1 MKKRIASV
9 LVALVMVLSL
19 VPKTSWAWTSTVT
32 TLEQL
37 KSAMSELSYNNTIE
51 IVVSGTIEISE
62 TLNIRPTRT
71 TNGSMAWYEY
81 YNQRVVISGADANSK
96 LVRAEGFK
104 GSLFNLTGEQ
114 GYSGAG
120 GSDHPAYAAL
130 TLKDITVD
138 GGGDKTV
145 ATDPAIYLSRYSTLT
160 LDDGAVLRNCKS
172 QHYDGGAAGLYTSTS
187 EFVMNGTARM
197 EDNEADY
204 GGGVYIGNILASF
217 TMNGGTIANNTATK
231 YGGGVYCE
239 ASKRYGSEDT
249 AKINLNGGT
258 ITGNAAG
265 IAGGGVYFGG
275 MTTCKVAG
283 TVNITGNTQGD
294 DKAASNLHV
303 AASAEDQAVLAGNVS
318 SDSRI
323 GLNADLIPAYRIV
336 RGSSDTNVFT
346 SDRTNCAVT
355 KNGSVSFNLD
365 LLANEEHTHCVCLQN
380 QNYGPYHDHDK
391 DTKWVGIS
399 SLKSVKSYGCY
410 YLLND
415 VTTTDEGWGSD
426 LDDVR
431 ICLNGH
437 NIILENGYY
446 RPYIHVTNY
455 HTLTITDCAQEAG
468 QITRKDTADPKGTCI
483 VEIDAGCKFNMFG
496 GEITGLD
503 SSENSAPY
511 PTAVSNRGTFNL
523 CGGKITGNKS
533 HAVYNENA
541 TMNLYGGEISG
552 NDTTYT
558 DASAGAAVVL
568 VSGSTLNMSGGTIK
582 NNISNTL
589 GGGVYVKGIQSR
601 SSTMNFS
608 GGEISGNRVN
618 STNDDLGF
626 DGGGGVYVDLYATLD
641 LSGTARI
648 SGNYACAVDY
658 KESATFGGGFGGG
671 VYVAGT
677 FDMRGGEICDNFA
690 GLANYKNKYGNDDRR
705 GGDGGGV
712 YLYSKSS
719 FSMSGGSIQDNTVDD
734 RGGGVFVR
742 GYDHT
747 ITLSGRS
754 IIQNNVDKDNQDNNL
769 YLENSSQQVSAR
781 RLSSGADIGISSGR
795 TLASGQTVQIS
806 NDACTGSIQYVS
818 ADRAGY
824 ETYLNSEGLI
834 YLRLKTYQVSVTLP
848 NGLTYKNGG
857 RLTQDCLDLTP
868 ITISVTD
875 PDNYYIPDGYSV
887 TLNGITAAKVDSY
900 TIRVTGTATADT
912 AMTLTA
918 PTEKTAQTQPPTGL
932 TVTHPQSRTGY
943 GRINGT
949 NSSMEY
955 RPVGGTRWSQCGSAF
970 TSALAGTYE
979 VRYAAT
985 ETRKPSPSTT
995 VTLNQYL
1002 ETIPVPTVYGPF
1014 TYNGDWQYGLLPGE
1028 VYGYELVGSGYSAC
1042 RVGTYTVTVRP
1053 AAGFKWSDGTTGEK
1067 KLQWEIVKRTPTAG
1081 DFTFTA
1087 PENLE
1092 YDGTAKEAA
1101 VRWSTGGDRTMG
1113 MGYWPDNTFTVI
1125 YKQNGKVVAAPT
1137 DMGTYQVYVTVPGNE
1152 DINAVSELTDP
1163 SWTFT
1168 ITHTGNHQWGD
1179 WQHDDTQHWRSCA
1192 VPGCQVKGSLGSHD
1206 GTATCTERA
1215 TCSICGA
1222 AYGTKDPNH
1231 HDLTHHDGTAAT
1243 CTQPGSLEYWQCSDC
1258 HKLFADAAAAQPI
1271 TDTVIPATHH
1281 ANAQRTAGDPATC
1294 TQDGYAA
1301 YWYCPDCASYFADA
1315 DGKLDESETYTGPE
1329 DFYQEAMGHSF
1340 THYVYDNN
1348 ATYDDDGTE
1357 TAQCDH
1363 GCGLTDTRTKVGSKL
1378 IDEAA
1383 PAVEGVTDGGT
1394 YCLTAEI
1401 TVTDPN
1407 LESVTL
1413 NGQPVELVD
1422 GKLTVSAAEG
1432 VQTLTA
1438 TDRFGNTVTVTFT
1451 VNAQHTEGEGKITT
1465 PATTEREGVKT
1476 YACTVCGQVLRT
1488 ESVAKLPAP
1497 AEPTT
1502 PAVPTGDT
1510 GDTGLWMGLAALC
1523 GMSLA
1528 ALLRTGKRKEQ

>member
-120 GSDHPAYAAL
+120 GSNHPAYAAL

-160 LDDGAVLRNCKS
+160 LDDGAVLHNCKS

-258 ITGNAAG
+258 ITGNTAG

-294 DKAASNLHV
+294 DKTASNLHV

-355 KNGSVSFNLD
+355 KNGSVNFNLD

-380 QNYGPYHDHDK
+380 QSYGPYHDHDQ

-455 HTLTITDCAQEAG
+455 HTLTITDCAEEAG

-483 VEIDAGCKFNMFG
+483 IEIDAGCKFNMFG

-511 PTAVSNRGTFNL
+511 PAAVFNRGTFNL

-568 VSGSTLNMSGGTIK
+568 VSGSTLNMT
-582 NNISNTL
+582 
-589 GGGVYVKGIQSR
+589 
-601 SSTMNFS
+601 
-608 GGEISGNRVN
+608 
-618 STNDDLGF
+618 
-626 DGGGGVYVDLYATLD
+626 
-641 LSGTARI
+641 
-648 SGNYACAVDY
+648 
-658 KESATFGGGFGGG
+658 
-671 VYVAGT
+671 
-677 FDMRGGEICDNFA
+677 
-690 GLANYKNKYGNDDRR
+690 
-705 GGDGGGV
+705 
-712 YLYSKSS
+712 
-719 FSMSGGSIQDNTVDD
+719 GGSIQDNTVDD
-734 RGGGVFVR
+734 RGGGVFAR

-806 NDACTGSIQYVS
+806 SDTCTGSIQYVS

-918 PTEKTAQTQPPTGL
+918 PTEKTAQTQPPMGL

-1002 ETIPVPTVYGPF
+1002 EAIPVPTVYGPF
-1014 TYNGDWQYGLLPGE
+1014 TYNGNWQYGLLPGK
-1028 VYGYELVGSGYSAC
+1028 VYGYELVGSGYRAC

-1087 PENLE
+1087 PKNLE
-1092 YDGTAKEAA
+1092 YDGTAKEAT
-1101 VRWSTGGDRTMG
+1101 VLWSTGSNWTMG

-1168 ITHTGNHQWGD
+1168 ITHTGNHRWGD

-1222 AYGTKDPNH
+1222 TYGTTDPNH

-1281 ANAQRTAGDPATC
+1281 ANARRTAGDPATC
-1294 TQDGYAA
+1294 TQDGCAA

-1315 DGKLDESETYTGPE
+1315 DGKLDESKTYTGPE

-1378 IDEAA
+1378 IDKAA

-1413 NGQPVELVD
+1413 NGQRVELVD

>member
-138 GGGDKTV
+138 GGGDKTA
-145 ATDPAIYLSRYSTLT
+145 ATDPAIYVSRYGTLT

-172 QHYDGGAAGLYTSTS
+172 QYYDGGAAGLYTSTS

-239 ASKRYGSEDT
+239 ASKQYGSEDT

-258 ITGNAAG
+258 ITGNTAG

-346 SDRTNCAVT
+346 SDRANCAVT

-365 LLANEEHTHCVCLQN
+365 LLANEEHTHCACLQN
-380 QNYGPYHDHDK
+380 QSYGPYHDHDQ

-415 VTTTDEGWGSD
+415 VTTTDEGWGSN

-455 HTLTITDCAQEAG
+455 HTLTITDCAEEAG
-468 QITRKDTADPKGTCI
+468 QITRKDTADPKGACI

-511 PTAVSNRGTFNL
+511 PAAVFNRGTFNL

-589 GGGVYVKGIQSR
+589 GGGVYVKGLQSR

-719 FSMSGGSIQDNTVDD
+719 FSMSDGSIQDNTVDD

-754 IIQNNVDKDNQDNNL
+754 IIQNNVDKDDQDNNL

-806 NDACTGSIQYVS
+806 SDACTGSIQYVS
-818 ADRAGY
+818 ADRTGY

-955 RPVGGTRWSQCGSAF
+955 RPVGSTSWSQCGSAF

-1002 ETIPVPTVYGPF
+1002 EAIPVPTVYGPF
-1014 TYNGDWQYGLLPGE
+1014 TYNGNWQYGLLPGE

-1092 YDGTAKEAA
+1092 YDGTAKEAT

-1152 DINAVSELTDP
+1152 DITAVSELTDP

-1168 ITHTGNHQWGD
+1168 ITHTGNHKWGD

-1192 VPGCQVKGSLGSHD
+1192 VPGCQVKDSLGSHD
-1206 GTATCTERA
+1206 GTATCTKRA

-1222 AYGTKDPNH
+1222 TYGTTDPNH

-1281 ANAQRTAGDPATC
+1281 ANARRTAGDPATC
-1294 TQDGYAA
+1294 TQDGCAA
-1301 YWYCPDCASYFADA
+1301 YWYCPDCGSYFADA
-1315 DGKLDESETYTGPE
+1315 DGKLDESKTYTGPA

-1378 IDEAA
+1378 IDKAA

-1413 NGQPVELVD
+1413 NGQPVELLD

-1497 AEPTT
+1497 IEPTT

>member
-37 KSAMSELSYNNTIE
+37 KSAISELSYNNTIE

-81 YNQRVVISGADANSK
+81 YSQRVVISGADANSK

-104 GSLFNLTGEQ
+104 GSLFNLMGEQ

-138 GGGDKTV
+138 GGGDKTA
-145 ATDPAIYLSRYSTLT
+145 ATNPAIYVSRYGTLT

-172 QHYDGGAAGLYTSTS
+172 QYYAGGAVGLFAGTS

-204 GGGVYIGNILASF
+204 GGGVYVANILAAF

-231 YGGGVYCE
+231 YGGVYCE
-239 ASKRYGSEDT
+239 ANKQYGSEDT

-258 ITGNAAG
+258 ITGNTAG

-346 SDRTNCAVT
+346 SDRANCAVT

-365 LLANEEHTHCVCLQN
+365 LLANEEHIHCVCLQN
-380 QNYGPYHDHDK
+380 QSYGPYHDHDQ

-415 VTTTDEGWGSD
+415 VTTNDEGWGSD

-455 HTLTITDCAQEAG
+455 HTLTITDCAEEAG
-468 QITRKDTADPKGTCI
+468 QITRKDTADPKGTRI
-483 VEIDAGCKFNMFG
+483 IEIDAGCKFNMFG

-523 CGGKITGNKS
+523 CGGKITGS
-533 HAVYNENA
+533 
-541 TMNLYGGEISG
+541 
-552 NDTTYT
+552 
-558 DASAGAAVVL
+558 
-568 VSGSTLNMSGGTIK
+568 
-582 NNISNTL
+582 
-589 GGGVYVKGIQSR
+589 
-601 SSTMNFS
+601 
-608 GGEISGNRVN
+608 RVN

-626 DGGGGVYVDLYATLD
+626 DGGGV
-641 LSGTARI
+641 
-648 SGNYACAVDY
+648 
-658 KESATFGGGFGGG
+658 
-671 VYVAGT
+671 
-677 FDMRGGEICDNFA
+677 FA
-690 GLANYKNKYGNDDRR
+690 
-705 GGDGGGV
+705 
-712 YLYSKSS
+712 
-719 FSMSGGSIQDNTVDD
+719 
-734 RGGGVFVR
+734 R

-806 NDACTGSIQYVS
+806 SDACTGSIQYVS

-857 RLTQDCLDLTP
+857 QLTQDCLDLTP

-955 RPVGGTRWSQCGSAF
+955 RPVGGTSWSQCGSAF

-985 ETRKPSPSTT
+985 EPRKPSPSTT

-1002 ETIPVPTVYGPF
+1002 EAIPVPTVYGPF
-1014 TYNGDWQYGLLPGE
+1014 TYNGNWQYGLLPGE
-1028 VYGYELVGSGYSAC
+1028 VYGYELVGSGYRAC

-1087 PENLE
+1087 PESLE
-1092 YDGTAKEAA
+1092 YDGTAKEAT
-1101 VRWSTGGDRTMG
+1101 VRWSTGVDRTMG

-1125 YKQNGKVVAAPT
+1125 YEQNGKVVAAPT

-1192 VPGCQVKGSLGSHD
+1192 VPGCQVKDSLGSHD

-1222 AYGTKDPNH
+1222 AYGTTDPNH
-1231 HDLTHHDGTAAT
+1231 HGLTHHDGTAAT

-1301 YWYCPDCASYFADA
+1301 YWYCPDCGSYFADA

-1383 PAVEGVTDGGT
+1383 PAVEGV
-1394 YCLTAEI
+1394 
-1401 TVTDPN
+1401 
-1407 LESVTL
+1407 
-1413 NGQPVELVD
+1413 
-1422 GKLTVSAAEG
+1422 
-1432 VQTLTA
+1432 
-1438 TDRFGNTVTVTFT
+1438 
-1451 VNAQHTEGEGKITT
+1451 
-1465 PATTEREGVKT
+1465 KT

-1497 AEPTT
+1497 TEPTT
-1502 PAVPTGDT
+1502 SAVPTGDT

-1528 ALLRTGKRKEQ
+1528 ALLRTGKRKQQ

>member
-96 LVRAEGFK
+96 LVCAEGFK
-104 GSLFNLTGEQ
+104 GSLFNLMGEQ

-138 GGGDKTV
+138 GGGDKTA
-145 ATDPAIYLSRYSTLT
+145 ATNPAIYVSRYGTLT

-172 QHYDGGAAGLYTSTS
+172 QYYAGGAVGLFAGTS

-204 GGGVYIGNILASF
+204 GGGVYVANILAAF

-231 YGGGVYCE
+231 YGGVYCE
-239 ASKRYGSEDT
+239 ANKQYGSEDT

-258 ITGNAAG
+258 ITGNTAG

-336 RGSSDTNVFT
+336 QGSSDTNVFT
-346 SDRTNCAVT
+346 SDRANCAVT

-365 LLANEEHTHCVCLQN
+365 LLANEEHIHCVCLQN
-380 QNYGPYHDHDK
+380 QSYGPYHDHDK

-426 LDDVR
+426 LDDVQ

-455 HTLTITDCAQEAG
+455 HTLTITDCAEEAG
-468 QITRKDTADPKGTCI
+468 QITRKDTADPKGTRI
-483 VEIDAGCKFNMFG
+483 IEIDAGCKFNMFG

-511 PTAVSNRGTFNL
+511 PAAVFNRGTFNL
-523 CGGKITGNKS
+523 CGGKITGS
-533 HAVYNENA
+533 
-541 TMNLYGGEISG
+541 
-552 NDTTYT
+552 
-558 DASAGAAVVL
+558 
-568 VSGSTLNMSGGTIK
+568 
-582 NNISNTL
+582 
-589 GGGVYVKGIQSR
+589 
-601 SSTMNFS
+601 
-608 GGEISGNRVN
+608 RVN

-626 DGGGGVYVDLYATLD
+626 DGGV
-641 LSGTARI
+641 
-648 SGNYACAVDY
+648 
-658 KESATFGGGFGGG
+658 
-671 VYVAGT
+671 
-677 FDMRGGEICDNFA
+677 FA
-690 GLANYKNKYGNDDRR
+690 
-705 GGDGGGV
+705 
-712 YLYSKSS
+712 
-719 FSMSGGSIQDNTVDD
+719 
-734 RGGGVFVR
+734 R

-806 NDACTGSIQYVS
+806 SDACTGSIQYVS

-857 RLTQDCLDLTP
+857 QLTQDCLDLTP

-955 RPVGGTRWSQCGSAF
+955 RPVGGTSWSQCGSAF

-1002 ETIPVPTVYGPF
+1002 EAIPVPTVYGPF
-1014 TYNGDWQYGLLPGE
+1014 TYNGNWQYGLLPGE
-1028 VYGYELVGSGYSAC
+1028 VYGYELVGSGYRAC

-1087 PENLE
+1087 PESLE
-1092 YDGTAKEAA
+1092 YDGTAKEAT
-1101 VRWSTGGDRTMG
+1101 VRWSTGVDRTMG

-1125 YKQNGKVVAAPT
+1125 YEQNGKVVAAPT

-1192 VPGCQVKGSLGSHD
+1192 VPGCQVKDSLGSHD

-1222 AYGTKDPNH
+1222 AYGTTDPNH
-1231 HDLTHHDGTAAT
+1231 HGLTHHDGTAAT

-1301 YWYCPDCASYFADA
+1301 YWYCPDCGSYFADA

-1383 PAVEGVTDGGT
+1383 PAVEGV
-1394 YCLTAEI
+1394 
-1401 TVTDPN
+1401 
-1407 LESVTL
+1407 
-1413 NGQPVELVD
+1413 
-1422 GKLTVSAAEG
+1422 
-1432 VQTLTA
+1432 
-1438 TDRFGNTVTVTFT
+1438 
-1451 VNAQHTEGEGKITT
+1451 
-1465 PATTEREGVKT
+1465 KT

-1497 AEPTT
+1497 TEPTT
-1502 PAVPTGDT
+1502 SAVPTGDT

>member
-81 YNQRVVISGADANSK
+81 YSQRVVISGADANSK

-104 GSLFNLTGEQ
+104 GSLFNLMGEQ

-138 GGGDKTV
+138 GGGDKTA
-145 ATDPAIYLSRYSTLT
+145 ATNPAIYVSRYGTLT

-172 QHYDGGAAGLYTSTS
+172 QYYAGGAVGLFAGTS

-204 GGGVYIGNILASF
+204 GGGVYVANILAAF

-231 YGGGVYCE
+231 YGGVYCE
-239 ASKRYGSEDT
+239 ANKQYGSEDT

-258 ITGNAAG
+258 ITGNTAG

-336 RGSSDTNVFT
+336 QGSSDTNVFT
-346 SDRTNCAVT
+346 SDRANCAVT

-365 LLANEEHTHCVCLQN
+365 LLANEEHIHCVCLQN
-380 QNYGPYHDHDK
+380 QSYDPYHDHDQ
-391 DTKWVGIS
+391 DTKRVGIS

-415 VTTTDEGWGSD
+415 VTTNDEGWGSD

-455 HTLTITDCAQEAG
+455 HTLTITDCAEEAG
-468 QITRKDTADPKGTCI
+468 QITRKDTADPKGTRI
-483 VEIDAGCKFNMFG
+483 IEIDAGCKFNMFG

-523 CGGKITGNKS
+523 CGGKITGS
-533 HAVYNENA
+533 
-541 TMNLYGGEISG
+541 
-552 NDTTYT
+552 
-558 DASAGAAVVL
+558 
-568 VSGSTLNMSGGTIK
+568 
-582 NNISNTL
+582 
-589 GGGVYVKGIQSR
+589 
-601 SSTMNFS
+601 
-608 GGEISGNRVN
+608 RVN

-626 DGGGGVYVDLYATLD
+626 DGGGV
-641 LSGTARI
+641 
-648 SGNYACAVDY
+648 
-658 KESATFGGGFGGG
+658 
-671 VYVAGT
+671 
-677 FDMRGGEICDNFA
+677 FA
-690 GLANYKNKYGNDDRR
+690 
-705 GGDGGGV
+705 
-712 YLYSKSS
+712 
-719 FSMSGGSIQDNTVDD
+719 
-734 RGGGVFVR
+734 R

-806 NDACTGSIQYVS
+806 SDACTGSIQYVS

-857 RLTQDCLDLTP
+857 QLTQDCLDLTP

-955 RPVGGTRWSQCGSAF
+955 RPVGGTSWSQCGSAF

-985 ETRKPSPSTT
+985 EPRKPSPSTT

-1002 ETIPVPTVYGPF
+1002 EAIPVPTVYGPF
-1014 TYNGDWQYGLLPGE
+1014 TYNGNWQYGLLPGE
-1028 VYGYELVGSGYSAC
+1028 VYGYELVGSGYRAC

-1087 PENLE
+1087 PESLE
-1092 YDGTAKEAA
+1092 YDGTAKEAT
-1101 VRWSTGGDRTMG
+1101 VRWSTGVDRTMG

-1125 YKQNGKVVAAPT
+1125 YEQNGKVVAAPT

-1192 VPGCQVKGSLGSHD
+1192 VPGCQVKDSLGSHD

-1222 AYGTKDPNH
+1222 AYGTTDPNH
-1231 HDLTHHDGTAAT
+1231 HGLTHHDGTAAT

-1301 YWYCPDCASYFADA
+1301 YWYCPDCGSYFADA

-1383 PAVEGVTDGGT
+1383 PAVEGV
-1394 YCLTAEI
+1394 
-1401 TVTDPN
+1401 
-1407 LESVTL
+1407 
-1413 NGQPVELVD
+1413 
-1422 GKLTVSAAEG
+1422 
-1432 VQTLTA
+1432 
-1438 TDRFGNTVTVTFT
+1438 
-1451 VNAQHTEGEGKITT
+1451 
-1465 PATTEREGVKT
+1465 KT

-1497 AEPTT
+1497 TEPTT
-1502 PAVPTGDT
+1502 SAVPTGDT

>member
-104 GSLFNLTGEQ
+104 GSLFNLMGEQ

-138 GGGDKTV
+138 GGGDKTT

-239 ASKRYGSEDT
+239 ANKQYGSNDT

-258 ITGNAAG
+258 ITGNTAG

-355 KNGSVSFNLD
+355 KNGSVNFNLD

-380 QNYGPYHDHDK
+380 QSYGPYHDHDE

-455 HTLTITDCAQEAG
+455 HTLTITDCAEEAG

-483 VEIDAGCKFNMFG
+483 IEIDAGCKFNMFG

-511 PTAVSNRGTFNL
+511 PAAVFNRGTFNL

-541 TMNLYGGEISG
+541 TMNLYGGEISR

-568 VSGSTLNMSGGTIK
+568 VSGSTLNMTGGTIK
-582 NNISNTL
+582 DNISNTL
-589 GGGVYVKGIQSR
+589 GGGVYVKGLQSR

-806 NDACTGSIQYVS
+806 SDACTGSIQYVS

-1002 ETIPVPTVYGPF
+1002 EAIPVPTVYGPF
-1014 TYNGDWQYGLLPGE
+1014 TYNGNWQYGLLPGE
-1028 VYGYELVGSGYSAC
+1028 VYGYELVGNGYRAC

-1067 KLQWEIVKRTPTAG
+1067 KLRWEIVKRTPAAG
-1081 DFTFTA
+1081 DFTFIA

-1101 VRWSTGGDRTMG
+1101 VRWSTGGDRAMG

-1192 VPGCQVKGSLGSHD
+1192 VPGCQVKDSLGSHD

-1222 AYGTKDPNH
+1222 TYGTKDPNH

-1271 TDTVIPATHH
+1271 TDTIIPATHH

-1294 TQDGYAA
+1294 TQDGCAA
-1301 YWYCPDCASYFADA
+1301 YWYCPDCGSYFADA
-1315 DGKLDESETYTGPE
+1315 DGKLDESKTYTGPE

-1438 TDRFGNTVTVTFT
+1438 TDRFGNTVTVTFA

-1497 AEPTT
+1497 AEPTA

>member
-37 KSAMSELSYNNTIE
+37 KSAISELSYNNTIE

-104 GSLFNLTGEQ
+104 GSLFNLMGEQ

-138 GGGDKTV
+138 GGGDKTA
-145 ATDPAIYLSRYSTLT
+145 ATNPAIYVSRYGTLT

-172 QHYDGGAAGLYTSTS
+172 QYYAGGAVGLFAGTS

-204 GGGVYIGNILASF
+204 GGGVYVANILAAF

-231 YGGGVYCE
+231 YGGVYCE
-239 ASKRYGSEDT
+239 ANKQYGSEDT

-258 ITGNAAG
+258 ITGNTAG

-336 RGSSDTNVFT
+336 QGSSDTNVFT
-346 SDRTNCAVT
+346 SDRANCAVT

-365 LLANEEHTHCVCLQN
+365 LLANEEHIHCVCLQN
-380 QNYGPYHDHDK
+380 QSYGPYHDHDK

-415 VTTTDEGWGSD
+415 VTTNDEGWGSD

-455 HTLTITDCAQEAG
+455 HTLTITDCAEEAG
-468 QITRKDTADPKGTCI
+468 QITRKDTADPKGTRI
-483 VEIDAGCKFNMFG
+483 IEIDAGCKFNMFG

-523 CGGKITGNKS
+523 CGGKITGS
-533 HAVYNENA
+533 
-541 TMNLYGGEISG
+541 
-552 NDTTYT
+552 
-558 DASAGAAVVL
+558 
-568 VSGSTLNMSGGTIK
+568 
-582 NNISNTL
+582 
-589 GGGVYVKGIQSR
+589 
-601 SSTMNFS
+601 
-608 GGEISGNRVN
+608 RVN

-626 DGGGGVYVDLYATLD
+626 DGGGV
-641 LSGTARI
+641 
-648 SGNYACAVDY
+648 
-658 KESATFGGGFGGG
+658 
-671 VYVAGT
+671 
-677 FDMRGGEICDNFA
+677 FA
-690 GLANYKNKYGNDDRR
+690 
-705 GGDGGGV
+705 
-712 YLYSKSS
+712 
-719 FSMSGGSIQDNTVDD
+719 
-734 RGGGVFVR
+734 R

-806 NDACTGSIQYVS
+806 SDACTGSIQYVS

-857 RLTQDCLDLTP
+857 QLTQDCLDLTP

-955 RPVGGTRWSQCGSAF
+955 RPVGGTSWSQCGSAF

-985 ETRKPSPSTT
+985 EPRKPSPSTT

-1002 ETIPVPTVYGPF
+1002 EAIPVPTVYGPF
-1014 TYNGDWQYGLLPGE
+1014 TYNGNWQYGLLPGE
-1028 VYGYELVGSGYSAC
+1028 VYGYELVGSGYRAC

-1087 PENLE
+1087 PESLE
-1092 YDGTAKEAA
+1092 YDGTAKEAT
-1101 VRWSTGGDRTMG
+1101 VRWSTGVDRTMG

-1125 YKQNGKVVAAPT
+1125 YEQNGKVVAAPT

-1192 VPGCQVKGSLGSHD
+1192 VPGCQVKDSLGSHD

-1222 AYGTKDPNH
+1222 AYGTTDPNH
-1231 HDLTHHDGTAAT
+1231 HGLTHHDGTAAT

-1294 TQDGYAA
+1294 TQDGCAA
-1301 YWYCPDCASYFADA
+1301 YWHCPDCGSYFADA
-1315 DGKLDESETYTGPE
+1315 DGKLDESETYTGQE

-1488 ESVAKLPAP
+1488 ESVTKLPAP

>member
-37 KSAMSELSYNNTIE
+37 KSAISELSYNNTIE

-81 YNQRVVISGADANSK
+81 YSQRVVISGADANSK

-104 GSLFNLTGEQ
+104 GSLFNLMGEQ

-138 GGGDKTV
+138 GGGDKTA
-145 ATDPAIYLSRYSTLT
+145 ATNPAIYVSRYGTLT

-172 QHYDGGAAGLYTSTS
+172 QYYAGGAVGLFAGTS

-204 GGGVYIGNILASF
+204 GGGVYVANILAAF

-231 YGGGVYCE
+231 YGGVYCE
-239 ASKRYGSEDT
+239 ANKQYGSEDT

-258 ITGNAAG
+258 ITGNTAG

-336 RGSSDTNVFT
+336 QGSSDTNVFT
-346 SDRTNCAVT
+346 SDRANCAVT

-365 LLANEEHTHCVCLQN
+365 LLANEKHIHCVCLQN
-380 QNYGPYHDHDK
+380 QSYGPYHDHDQ

-415 VTTTDEGWGSD
+415 ITTNDEGWGSD

-455 HTLTITDCAQEAG
+455 HTLTITDCAEEAG
-468 QITRKDTADPKGTCI
+468 QITRKDTADPKGTRI
-483 VEIDAGCKFNMFG
+483 IEIDAGCKFNMFG

-523 CGGKITGNKS
+523 CGGEITGS
-533 HAVYNENA
+533 
-541 TMNLYGGEISG
+541 
-552 NDTTYT
+552 
-558 DASAGAAVVL
+558 
-568 VSGSTLNMSGGTIK
+568 
-582 NNISNTL
+582 
-589 GGGVYVKGIQSR
+589 
-601 SSTMNFS
+601 
-608 GGEISGNRVN
+608 RVN

-626 DGGGGVYVDLYATLD
+626 DGGGV
-641 LSGTARI
+641 
-648 SGNYACAVDY
+648 
-658 KESATFGGGFGGG
+658 
-671 VYVAGT
+671 
-677 FDMRGGEICDNFA
+677 FA
-690 GLANYKNKYGNDDRR
+690 
-705 GGDGGGV
+705 
-712 YLYSKSS
+712 
-719 FSMSGGSIQDNTVDD
+719 
-734 RGGGVFVR
+734 R

-806 NDACTGSIQYVS
+806 SDACTGSIQYVS

-857 RLTQDCLDLTP
+857 QLTQDCLDLTP

-955 RPVGGTRWSQCGSAF
+955 RPVGGTSWSQCGSAF

-1002 ETIPVPTVYGPF
+1002 EAIPVPTVYGPF
-1014 TYNGDWQYGLLPGE
+1014 TYNGNWQYGLLPGE
-1028 VYGYELVGSGYSAC
+1028 VYGYELVGSGYRAC

-1087 PENLE
+1087 PESLE
-1092 YDGTAKEAA
+1092 YDGTAKEAT
-1101 VRWSTGGDRTMG
+1101 VRWSTGVDRTMG

-1125 YKQNGKVVAAPT
+1125 YEQNGKVVAAPT

-1179 WQHDDTQHWRSCA
+1179 WQHDDTQHWRSCS
-1192 VPGCQVKGSLGSHD
+1192 VPGCQVKDSLGSHD

-1222 AYGTKDPNH
+1222 AYGTTDPNH
-1231 HDLTHHDGTAAT
+1231 HGLTHHDGTAAT

-1271 TDTVIPATHH
+1271 TDTVIPASHH

-1294 TQDGYAA
+1294 TQDGCAA
-1301 YWYCPDCASYFADA
+1301 YWHCPDCGSYFADA

-1383 PAVEGVTDGGT
+1383 PTVEGVTDGGT

-1488 ESVAKLPAP
+1488 ESVTKLPAP

>member
-104 GSLFNLTGEQ
+104 GSLFNLMGEQ

-138 GGGDKTV
+138 GGDKTA
-145 ATDPAIYLSRYSTLT
+145 ATNPAIYVSRYGTLT

-172 QHYDGGAAGLYTSTS
+172 QYYAGGAVGLFAGTS

-204 GGGVYIGNILASF
+204 GGGVYVANILAAF

-239 ASKRYGSEDT
+239 ANKQYGSEDT

-258 ITGNAAG
+258 ITGNTAG

-336 RGSSDTNVFT
+336 QGSSDTNVFT
-346 SDRTNCAVT
+346 SDRANCAVT

-365 LLANEEHTHCVCLQN
+365 LLANEKHIHCVCLQN
-380 QNYGPYHDHDK
+380 QSYGPYHDHDQ

-415 VTTTDEGWGSD
+415 ITTNDEGWGSD

-455 HTLTITDCAQEAG
+455 HTLTITDCAEEAG
-468 QITRKDTADPKGTCI
+468 QITRKDTADPKGTRI
-483 VEIDAGCKFNMFG
+483 IEIDAGCKFNMFG

-523 CGGKITGNKS
+523 CGGKITGS
-533 HAVYNENA
+533 
-541 TMNLYGGEISG
+541 
-552 NDTTYT
+552 
-558 DASAGAAVVL
+558 
-568 VSGSTLNMSGGTIK
+568 
-582 NNISNTL
+582 
-589 GGGVYVKGIQSR
+589 
-601 SSTMNFS
+601 
-608 GGEISGNRVN
+608 RVN

-626 DGGGGVYVDLYATLD
+626 D
-641 LSGTARI
+641 
-648 SGNYACAVDY
+648 
-658 KESATFGGGFGGG
+658 
-671 VYVAGT
+671 
-677 FDMRGGEICDNFA
+677 
-690 GLANYKNKYGNDDRR
+690 
-705 GGDGGGV
+705 
-712 YLYSKSS
+712 
-719 FSMSGGSIQDNTVDD
+719 
-734 RGGGVFVR
+734 GGGVFVR

-747 ITLSGRS
+747 ITLSGLS

-806 NDACTGSIQYVS
+806 SDACTGSIQYVS

-857 RLTQDCLDLTP
+857 QLTQDCLDLTP

-955 RPVGGTRWSQCGSAF
+955 RPVGGTSWSQCGSAF

-1002 ETIPVPTVYGPF
+1002 EAIPVPTVYGPF
-1014 TYNGDWQYGLLPGE
+1014 TYNGNWQYGLLPGE
-1028 VYGYELVGSGYSAC
+1028 VYGYELVGSGYRAC

-1087 PENLE
+1087 PESLE
-1092 YDGTAKEAA
+1092 YDGTAKEAT
-1101 VRWSTGGDRTMG
+1101 VRWSTGVDRTMG

-1125 YKQNGKVVAAPT
+1125 YEQNGKVVAAPT

-1179 WQHDDTQHWRSCA
+1179 WQHDDTQHWRSCS
-1192 VPGCQVKGSLGSHD
+1192 VPGCQVKDSLGSHD

-1222 AYGTKDPNH
+1222 AYGTTDPNH
-1231 HDLTHHDGTAAT
+1231 HGLTHHDGTAAT

-1294 TQDGYAA
+1294 TQDGCAA
-1301 YWYCPDCASYFADA
+1301 YWHCPDCGSYFADA

-1422 GKLTVSAAEG
+1422 GKLTVSVAEG

-1451 VNAQHTEGEGKITT
+1451 VNAQHTEGEVKITT

-1488 ESVAKLPAP
+1488 ESVTKLPAP

-1502 PAVPTGDT
+1502 PAVPT

>member
-81 YNQRVVISGADANSK
+81 YSQRVVISGADANSK

-104 GSLFNLTGEQ
+104 GSLFNLMGEQ

-138 GGGDKTV
+138 GGDKTA
-145 ATDPAIYLSRYSTLT
+145 ATNPAIYVSRYGTLT

-172 QHYDGGAAGLYTSTS
+172 QYYAGGAVGLFAGTS

-204 GGGVYIGNILASF
+204 GGGVYVANILAAF

-231 YGGGVYCE
+231 YGGVYCE
-239 ASKRYGSEDT
+239 ANKQYGSEDT

-258 ITGNAAG
+258 ITGNTAG

-346 SDRTNCAVT
+346 SDRANCAVT

-365 LLANEEHTHCVCLQN
+365 LLANEEHIHCVCLQN
-380 QNYGPYHDHDK
+380 QSYGPYHDHDQ

-415 VTTTDEGWGSD
+415 VTTNDEGWGSD

-455 HTLTITDCAQEAG
+455 HTLTITDCAEEAG
-468 QITRKDTADPKGTCI
+468 QITRKDTADPKGTRI
-483 VEIDAGCKFNMFG
+483 IEIDAGCKFNMFG

-523 CGGKITGNKS
+523 CGGKITGS
-533 HAVYNENA
+533 
-541 TMNLYGGEISG
+541 
-552 NDTTYT
+552 
-558 DASAGAAVVL
+558 
-568 VSGSTLNMSGGTIK
+568 
-582 NNISNTL
+582 
-589 GGGVYVKGIQSR
+589 
-601 SSTMNFS
+601 
-608 GGEISGNRVN
+608 RVN

-626 DGGGGVYVDLYATLD
+626 D
-641 LSGTARI
+641 
-648 SGNYACAVDY
+648 
-658 KESATFGGGFGGG
+658 
-671 VYVAGT
+671 
-677 FDMRGGEICDNFA
+677 
-690 GLANYKNKYGNDDRR
+690 
-705 GGDGGGV
+705 
-712 YLYSKSS
+712 
-719 FSMSGGSIQDNTVDD
+719 
-734 RGGGVFVR
+734 GGVFVR

-806 NDACTGSIQYVS
+806 SDACTGSIQYVS

-857 RLTQDCLDLTP
+857 QLTQDCLDLTP

-887 TLNGITAAKVDSY
+887 TLNGITATKVDSY

-918 PTEKTAQTQPPTGL
+918 PTEKTVQTQPPTGL
-932 TVTHPQSRTGY
+932 TVTHP
-943 GRINGT
+943 
-949 NSSMEY
+949 
-955 RPVGGTRWSQCGSAF
+955 
-970 TSALAGTYE
+970 
-979 VRYAAT
+979 
-985 ETRKPSPSTT
+985 
-995 VTLNQYL
+995 
-1002 ETIPVPTVYGPF
+1002 
-1014 TYNGDWQYGLLPGE
+1014 
-1028 VYGYELVGSGYSAC
+1028 
-1042 RVGTYTVTVRP
+1042 
-1053 AAGFKWSDGTTGEK
+1053 
-1067 KLQWEIVKRTPTAG
+1067 
-1081 DFTFTA
+1081 
-1087 PENLE
+1087 
-1092 YDGTAKEAA
+1092 
-1101 VRWSTGGDRTMG
+1101 
-1113 MGYWPDNTFTVI
+1113 
-1125 YKQNGKVVAAPT
+1125 
-1137 DMGTYQVYVTVPGNE
+1137 
-1152 DINAVSELTDP
+1152 
-1163 SWTFT
+1163 
-1168 ITHTGNHQWGD
+1168 
-1179 WQHDDTQHWRSCA
+1179 
-1192 VPGCQVKGSLGSHD
+1192 
-1206 GTATCTERA
+1206 
-1215 TCSICGA
+1215 
-1222 AYGTKDPNH
+1222 
-1231 HDLTHHDGTAAT
+1231 
-1243 CTQPGSLEYWQCSDC
+1243 
-1258 HKLFADAAAAQPI
+1258 
-1271 TDTVIPATHH
+1271 
-1281 ANAQRTAGDPATC
+1281 
-1294 TQDGYAA
+1294 
-1301 YWYCPDCASYFADA
+1301 
-1315 DGKLDESETYTGPE
+1315 
-1329 DFYQEAMGHSF
+1329 
-1340 THYVYDNN
+1340 
-1348 ATYDDDGTE
+1348 
-1357 TAQCDH
+1357 
-1363 GCGLTDTRTKVGSKL
+1363 
-1378 IDEAA
+1378 
-1383 PAVEGVTDGGT
+1383 
-1394 YCLTAEI
+1394 
-1401 TVTDPN
+1401 
-1407 LESVTL
+1407 
-1413 NGQPVELVD
+1413 
-1422 GKLTVSAAEG
+1422 
-1432 VQTLTA
+1432 
-1438 TDRFGNTVTVTFT
+1438 
-1451 VNAQHTEGEGKITT
+1451 
-1465 PATTEREGVKT
+1465 
-1476 YACTVCGQVLRT
+1476 
-1488 ESVAKLPAP
+1488 
-1497 AEPTT
+1497 
-1502 PAVPTGDT
+1502 
-1510 GDTGLWMGLAALC
+1510 
-1523 GMSLA
+1523 
-1528 ALLRTGKRKEQ
+1528 

>member
-37 KSAMSELSYNNTIE
+37 KSAISELSYNNTIE

-81 YNQRVVISGADANSK
+81 YSQRVVISGADANSK

-104 GSLFNLTGEQ
+104 GSLFNLMGEQ

-138 GGGDKTV
+138 GGDKTA
-145 ATDPAIYLSRYSTLT
+145 ATNPAIYVSRYGTLT

-172 QHYDGGAAGLYTSTS
+172 QYYAGGAVGLFAGTS

-204 GGGVYIGNILASF
+204 GGGVYVANILAAF

-239 ASKRYGSEDT
+239 ANKQYGSEDT

-258 ITGNAAG
+258 ITGNTAG

-336 RGSSDTNVFT
+336 QGSSDTNVFT
-346 SDRTNCAVT
+346 SDRANCAVT

-365 LLANEEHTHCVCLQN
+365 LLANEKHIHCVCLQN
-380 QNYGPYHDHDK
+380 QSYGPYHDHDQ

-415 VTTTDEGWGSD
+415 ITTNDEGWGSD

-455 HTLTITDCAQEAG
+455 HTLTITDCAEEAG
-468 QITRKDTADPKGTCI
+468 QITRKDTADPKGTRI
-483 VEIDAGCKFNMFG
+483 IEIDAGCKFNMFG

-523 CGGKITGNKS
+523 CGGKITGS
-533 HAVYNENA
+533 
-541 TMNLYGGEISG
+541 
-552 NDTTYT
+552 
-558 DASAGAAVVL
+558 
-568 VSGSTLNMSGGTIK
+568 
-582 NNISNTL
+582 
-589 GGGVYVKGIQSR
+589 
-601 SSTMNFS
+601 
-608 GGEISGNRVN
+608 RVN

-626 DGGGGVYVDLYATLD
+626 DGGGV
-641 LSGTARI
+641 
-648 SGNYACAVDY
+648 
-658 KESATFGGGFGGG
+658 
-671 VYVAGT
+671 
-677 FDMRGGEICDNFA
+677 FA
-690 GLANYKNKYGNDDRR
+690 
-705 GGDGGGV
+705 
-712 YLYSKSS
+712 
-719 FSMSGGSIQDNTVDD
+719 
-734 RGGGVFVR
+734 R

-806 NDACTGSIQYVS
+806 SDACTGSIQYVS

-857 RLTQDCLDLTP
+857 QLTQDCLDLTP

-918 PTEKTAQTQPPTGL
+918 PTEKTVQTQPPTGL
-932 TVTHPQSRTGY
+932 TVTHP
-943 GRINGT
+943 
-949 NSSMEY
+949 
-955 RPVGGTRWSQCGSAF
+955 
-970 TSALAGTYE
+970 
-979 VRYAAT
+979 
-985 ETRKPSPSTT
+985 
-995 VTLNQYL
+995 
-1002 ETIPVPTVYGPF
+1002 
-1014 TYNGDWQYGLLPGE
+1014 
-1028 VYGYELVGSGYSAC
+1028 
-1042 RVGTYTVTVRP
+1042 
-1053 AAGFKWSDGTTGEK
+1053 
-1067 KLQWEIVKRTPTAG
+1067 
-1081 DFTFTA
+1081 
-1087 PENLE
+1087 
-1092 YDGTAKEAA
+1092 
-1101 VRWSTGGDRTMG
+1101 
-1113 MGYWPDNTFTVI
+1113 
-1125 YKQNGKVVAAPT
+1125 
-1137 DMGTYQVYVTVPGNE
+1137 
-1152 DINAVSELTDP
+1152 
-1163 SWTFT
+1163 
-1168 ITHTGNHQWGD
+1168 
-1179 WQHDDTQHWRSCA
+1179 
-1192 VPGCQVKGSLGSHD
+1192 
-1206 GTATCTERA
+1206 
-1215 TCSICGA
+1215 
-1222 AYGTKDPNH
+1222 
-1231 HDLTHHDGTAAT
+1231 
-1243 CTQPGSLEYWQCSDC
+1243 
-1258 HKLFADAAAAQPI
+1258 
-1271 TDTVIPATHH
+1271 
-1281 ANAQRTAGDPATC
+1281 
-1294 TQDGYAA
+1294 
-1301 YWYCPDCASYFADA
+1301 
-1315 DGKLDESETYTGPE
+1315 
-1329 DFYQEAMGHSF
+1329 
-1340 THYVYDNN
+1340 
-1348 ATYDDDGTE
+1348 
-1357 TAQCDH
+1357 
-1363 GCGLTDTRTKVGSKL
+1363 
-1378 IDEAA
+1378 
-1383 PAVEGVTDGGT
+1383 
-1394 YCLTAEI
+1394 
-1401 TVTDPN
+1401 
-1407 LESVTL
+1407 
-1413 NGQPVELVD
+1413 
-1422 GKLTVSAAEG
+1422 
-1432 VQTLTA
+1432 
-1438 TDRFGNTVTVTFT
+1438 
-1451 VNAQHTEGEGKITT
+1451 
-1465 PATTEREGVKT
+1465 
-1476 YACTVCGQVLRT
+1476 
-1488 ESVAKLPAP
+1488 
-1497 AEPTT
+1497 
-1502 PAVPTGDT
+1502 
-1510 GDTGLWMGLAALC
+1510 
-1523 GMSLA
+1523 
-1528 ALLRTGKRKEQ
+1528 

>member
-37 KSAMSELSYNNTIE
+37 KSAISELSYNNTIE

-81 YNQRVVISGADANSK
+81 YSQRVVISGADANSK

-104 GSLFNLTGEQ
+104 GSLFNLMGEQ

-138 GGGDKTV
+138 GGGDKTA
-145 ATDPAIYLSRYSTLT
+145 ATNPAIYVSRYGTLT

-172 QHYDGGAAGLYTSTS
+172 QYYAGGAVGLFAGTS

-204 GGGVYIGNILASF
+204 GGGVYVANILAAF

-231 YGGGVYCE
+231 YGGVYCE
-239 ASKRYGSEDT
+239 ANKQYGSEDT

-258 ITGNAAG
+258 ITGNTAG

-346 SDRTNCAVT
+346 SDRANCAVT

-365 LLANEEHTHCVCLQN
+365 LLANEEHIHCVCLQN
-380 QNYGPYHDHDK
+380 QSYGPYHDHDQ

-415 VTTTDEGWGSD
+415 VTTNDEGWGSD

-455 HTLTITDCAQEAG
+455 HTLTITDCAEEAG
-468 QITRKDTADPKGTCI
+468 QITRKDTADPKGTRI
-483 VEIDAGCKFNMFG
+483 IEIDAGCKFNMFG

-523 CGGKITGNKS
+523 CGGKITGS
-533 HAVYNENA
+533 
-541 TMNLYGGEISG
+541 
-552 NDTTYT
+552 
-558 DASAGAAVVL
+558 
-568 VSGSTLNMSGGTIK
+568 
-582 NNISNTL
+582 
-589 GGGVYVKGIQSR
+589 
-601 SSTMNFS
+601 
-608 GGEISGNRVN
+608 RVN

-626 DGGGGVYVDLYATLD
+626 DGGGV
-641 LSGTARI
+641 
-648 SGNYACAVDY
+648 
-658 KESATFGGGFGGG
+658 
-671 VYVAGT
+671 
-677 FDMRGGEICDNFA
+677 FA
-690 GLANYKNKYGNDDRR
+690 
-705 GGDGGGV
+705 
-712 YLYSKSS
+712 
-719 FSMSGGSIQDNTVDD
+719 
-734 RGGGVFVR
+734 R

-806 NDACTGSIQYVS
+806 SDACTGSIQYVS

-857 RLTQDCLDLTP
+857 QLTQDCLDLTP

-955 RPVGGTRWSQCGSAF
+955 RPVGGTSWSQCGSAF

-985 ETRKPSPSTT
+985 EPRKPSPSTT

-1002 ETIPVPTVYGPF
+1002 EAIPVPTVYGPF
-1014 TYNGDWQYGLLPGE
+1014 TYNGNWQYGLLPGE
-1028 VYGYELVGSGYSAC
+1028 VYGYELVGSGYRAC

-1087 PENLE
+1087 PESLE
-1092 YDGTAKEAA
+1092 YDGTAKEAT
-1101 VRWSTGGDRTMG
+1101 VRWSTGVDRTMG

-1125 YKQNGKVVAAPT
+1125 YEQNGKVVAAPT

-1192 VPGCQVKGSLGSHD
+1192 VPGCQVKDSLGSHD

-1222 AYGTKDPNH
+1222 AYGTTDPNH
-1231 HDLTHHDGTAAT
+1231 HGLTHHDGTAAT

-1294 TQDGYAA
+1294 TQDGCAA
-1301 YWYCPDCASYFADA
+1301 YWYCPDCGSYFADA
-1315 DGKLDESETYTGPE
+1315 DGKLDESKTYTGPE

-1488 ESVAKLPAP
+1488 ESVTKLPAP

>member
-37 KSAMSELSYNNTIE
+37 KSAISELSYNNTIE

-81 YNQRVVISGADANSK
+81 YSQRVVISGADANSK

-104 GSLFNLTGEQ
+104 GSLFNLMGEQ

-138 GGGDKTV
+138 GGGDKTA
-145 ATDPAIYLSRYSTLT
+145 ATNPAIYVSRYGTLT

-172 QHYDGGAAGLYTSTS
+172 QYYAGGAVGLFAGTS

-204 GGGVYIGNILASF
+204 GGGVYVANILAAF

-231 YGGGVYCE
+231 YGGVYCE
-239 ASKRYGSEDT
+239 ANKQYGSEDT

-258 ITGNAAG
+258 ITGNTAG

-346 SDRTNCAVT
+346 SDRANCAVT

-365 LLANEEHTHCVCLQN
+365 LLANEEHIHCVCLQN
-380 QNYGPYHDHDK
+380 QSYGPYHDHDQ

-415 VTTTDEGWGSD
+415 VTTNDEGWGSD

-455 HTLTITDCAQEAG
+455 HTLTITDCAEEAG
-468 QITRKDTADPKGTCI
+468 QITRKDTADPKGTRI
-483 VEIDAGCKFNMFG
+483 IEIDAGCKFNMFG

-523 CGGKITGNKS
+523 CGGKITGS
-533 HAVYNENA
+533 
-541 TMNLYGGEISG
+541 
-552 NDTTYT
+552 
-558 DASAGAAVVL
+558 
-568 VSGSTLNMSGGTIK
+568 
-582 NNISNTL
+582 
-589 GGGVYVKGIQSR
+589 
-601 SSTMNFS
+601 
-608 GGEISGNRVN
+608 RVN

-626 DGGGGVYVDLYATLD
+626 DGGGV
-641 LSGTARI
+641 
-648 SGNYACAVDY
+648 
-658 KESATFGGGFGGG
+658 
-671 VYVAGT
+671 
-677 FDMRGGEICDNFA
+677 FA
-690 GLANYKNKYGNDDRR
+690 
-705 GGDGGGV
+705 
-712 YLYSKSS
+712 
-719 FSMSGGSIQDNTVDD
+719 
-734 RGGGVFVR
+734 R

-806 NDACTGSIQYVS
+806 SDACTGSIQYVS

-857 RLTQDCLDLTP
+857 QLTQDCLDLTP

-955 RPVGGTRWSQCGSAF
+955 RPVGGTSWSQCGSAF

-1002 ETIPVPTVYGPF
+1002 EAIPVPTVYGPF
-1014 TYNGDWQYGLLPGE
+1014 TYNGNWQYGLLPGE
-1028 VYGYELVGSGYSAC
+1028 VYGYELVGSGYRAC

-1087 PENLE
+1087 PESLE
-1092 YDGTAKEAA
+1092 YDGTAKEAT
-1101 VRWSTGGDRTMG
+1101 VRWSTGVDRTMG

-1125 YKQNGKVVAAPT
+1125 YEQNGKVVAAPT

-1192 VPGCQVKGSLGSHD
+1192 VPGCQVKDSLGSHD

-1222 AYGTKDPNH
+1222 AYGTTDPNH
-1231 HDLTHHDGTAAT
+1231 HGLTHHDGTAAT
-1243 CTQPGSLEYWQCSDC
+1243 CTQPGSLEYCECSDC

-1301 YWYCPDCASYFADA
+1301 YWYCPDCGSYFADA

-1383 PAVEGVTDGGT
+1383 PAVEGV
-1394 YCLTAEI
+1394 
-1401 TVTDPN
+1401 
-1407 LESVTL
+1407 
-1413 NGQPVELVD
+1413 
-1422 GKLTVSAAEG
+1422 
-1432 VQTLTA
+1432 
-1438 TDRFGNTVTVTFT
+1438 
-1451 VNAQHTEGEGKITT
+1451 
-1465 PATTEREGVKT
+1465 KT

-1497 AEPTT
+1497 TEPTT
-1502 PAVPTGDT
+1502 SAVPTGDT

>member
-37 KSAMSELSYNNTIE
+37 KSAISELSYNNTIE

-81 YNQRVVISGADANSK
+81 YSQRVVISGADANSK

-104 GSLFNLTGEQ
+104 GSLFNLMGEQ

-138 GGGDKTV
+138 GGGDKTA
-145 ATDPAIYLSRYSTLT
+145 ATNPAIYVSRYGTLT
-160 LDDGAVLRNCKS
+160 MDDGAVLRNCKS
-172 QHYDGGAAGLYTSTS
+172 QYYAGGAVGLFAGTS

-204 GGGVYIGNILASF
+204 GGGVYVANILAAF

-231 YGGGVYCE
+231 YGGVYCE
-239 ASKRYGSEDT
+239 ANKQYGSEDT

-258 ITGNAAG
+258 ITGNTAG

-346 SDRTNCAVT
+346 SDRANCAVT

-365 LLANEEHTHCVCLQN
+365 LLANEEHIHCVCLQN
-380 QNYGPYHDHDK
+380 QSYGPYHDHDK

-426 LDDVR
+426 LDDVQ

-455 HTLTITDCAQEAG
+455 HTLTITDCAEEAG
-468 QITRKDTADPKGTCI
+468 QITRKDTADPKGTRI
-483 VEIDAGCKFNMFG
+483 IEIDAGCKFNMFG

-511 PTAVSNRGTFNL
+511 PAAVFNRGTFNL
-523 CGGKITGNKS
+523 CGGKITGS
-533 HAVYNENA
+533 
-541 TMNLYGGEISG
+541 
-552 NDTTYT
+552 
-558 DASAGAAVVL
+558 
-568 VSGSTLNMSGGTIK
+568 
-582 NNISNTL
+582 
-589 GGGVYVKGIQSR
+589 
-601 SSTMNFS
+601 
-608 GGEISGNRVN
+608 RVN

-626 DGGGGVYVDLYATLD
+626 D
-641 LSGTARI
+641 
-648 SGNYACAVDY
+648 
-658 KESATFGGGFGGG
+658 
-671 VYVAGT
+671 
-677 FDMRGGEICDNFA
+677 
-690 GLANYKNKYGNDDRR
+690 
-705 GGDGGGV
+705 
-712 YLYSKSS
+712 
-719 FSMSGGSIQDNTVDD
+719 
-734 RGGGVFVR
+734 GGGVFVR

-747 ITLSGRS
+747 ITLSGLS

-806 NDACTGSIQYVS
+806 SDACTGSIQYVS

-857 RLTQDCLDLTP
+857 QLTQDCLDLTP

-875 PDNYYIPDGYSV
+875 LDNYYIPDGYSV

-955 RPVGGTRWSQCGSAF
+955 RPVGGTSWSQCGSAF

-1002 ETIPVPTVYGPF
+1002 EAIPVPTVNGPF
-1014 TYNGDWQYGLLPGE
+1014 TYNGNWQYGLLPGE
-1028 VYGYELVGSGYSAC
+1028 VYGYELVGSGYRAC

-1092 YDGTAKEAA
+1092 YDGTAKEAT

-1179 WQHDDTQHWRSCA
+1179 WRHDDTQHWRSCA
-1192 VPGCQVKGSLGSHD
+1192 VPGCQLKDSLGSHD

-1222 AYGTKDPNH
+1222 AYDTTDPNH

-1271 TDTVIPATHH
+1271 TDTVIPASHH

-1294 TQDGYAA
+1294 TQDGCAA
-1301 YWYCPDCASYFADA
+1301 YWHCPDCGSYFADA

-1383 PAVEGVTDGGT
+1383 PTVEGVTDGGT

-1488 ESVAKLPAP
+1488 ESVTKLPAP

>member
-37 KSAMSELSYNNTIE
+37 KSAISELSYNNTIE

-104 GSLFNLTGEQ
+104 GSLFNLRGEQ

-120 GSDHPAYAAL
+120 GSDHPAYATL

-145 ATDPAIYLSRYSTLT
+145 ATDPAIYLSQYSTLT

-231 YGGGVYCE
+231 YGGVYCE
-239 ASKRYGSEDT
+239 ANKQYGSEDT

-258 ITGNAAG
+258 ITGNTAG

-336 RGSSDTNVFT
+336 QGSSDTNVFT
-346 SDRTNCAVT
+346 SDRANCAVT
-355 KNGSVSFNLD
+355 KNKSVSFSLD
-365 LLANEEHTHCVCLQN
+365 LLANEEHVHCACLQD
-380 QNYGPYHDHDK
+380 QSYGPYHDHDQ

-399 SLKSVKSYGCY
+399 SLKSIKGYGYY

-455 HTLTITDCAQEAG
+455 HTLTITDCAEEAG
-468 QITRKDTADPKGTCI
+468 QITRKDTADPKGTRI
-483 VEIDAGCKFNMFG
+483 IEIDAGCKFNMFG

-523 CGGKITGNKS
+523 CGGKITGS
-533 HAVYNENA
+533 
-541 TMNLYGGEISG
+541 
-552 NDTTYT
+552 
-558 DASAGAAVVL
+558 
-568 VSGSTLNMSGGTIK
+568 
-582 NNISNTL
+582 
-589 GGGVYVKGIQSR
+589 
-601 SSTMNFS
+601 
-608 GGEISGNRVN
+608 RVN

-626 DGGGGVYVDLYATLD
+626 DGGGV
-641 LSGTARI
+641 
-648 SGNYACAVDY
+648 
-658 KESATFGGGFGGG
+658 
-671 VYVAGT
+671 
-677 FDMRGGEICDNFA
+677 FA
-690 GLANYKNKYGNDDRR
+690 
-705 GGDGGGV
+705 
-712 YLYSKSS
+712 
-719 FSMSGGSIQDNTVDD
+719 
-734 RGGGVFVR
+734 R

-806 NDACTGSIQYVS
+806 SDACTGSIQYVS
-818 ADRAGY
+818 ADRVGY

-834 YLRLKTYQVSVTLP
+834 YLRLKTYQVSITLP
-848 NGLTYKNGG
+848 DGLAYKSGG
-857 RLTQDCLDLTP
+857 QLTQDCLELTP

-1002 ETIPVPTVYGPF
+1002 EAIPVPTVYGPF

-1028 VYGYELVGSGYSAC
+1028 VYGYELVGSGYRAC

-1087 PENLE
+1087 PGNLE
-1092 YDGTAKEAA
+1092 YDGAAKEAS
-1101 VRWSTGGDRTMG
+1101 VRWSTGGNRTMG

-1125 YKQNGKVVAAPT
+1125 YKQNGKVVAVPT

-1152 DINAVSELTDP
+1152 DINAVSELTDS

-1192 VPGCQVKGSLGSHD
+1192 VPGCQVKDSLGSHD

-1222 AYGTKDPNH
+1222 AYGTTDPNH
-1231 HDLTHHDGTAAT
+1231 HGLTHHDGTAAT

-1271 TDTVIPATHH
+1271 TDTVIPASHH

-1294 TQDGYAA
+1294 TQDGCAA
-1301 YWYCPDCASYFADA
+1301 YWYCPDCGSYFADA

-1488 ESVAKLPAP
+1488 QSVTKLPAP

>member
-104 GSLFNLTGEQ
+104 GSLFNLMGEQ

-138 GGGDKTV
+138 GGDKTA
-145 ATDPAIYLSRYSTLT
+145 ATNPAIYVSRYGTLT

-172 QHYDGGAAGLYTSTS
+172 QYYAGGAVGLFAGTS

-204 GGGVYIGNILASF
+204 GGGVYVANILAAF

-239 ASKRYGSEDT
+239 ANKQYGSEDT

-258 ITGNAAG
+258 ITGNTAG

-336 RGSSDTNVFT
+336 QGSSDTNVFT
-346 SDRTNCAVT
+346 SDRANCAVT

-365 LLANEEHTHCVCLQN
+365 LLANEKHIHCVCLQN
-380 QNYGPYHDHDK
+380 QSYGPYHDHDQ

-426 LDDVR
+426 LDDVQ

-455 HTLTITDCAQEAG
+455 HTLTITDCAEEAG
-468 QITRKDTADPKGTCI
+468 QITRKNTADPKGTCI

-511 PTAVSNRGTFNL
+511 PAAVFNRGTFNL
-523 CGGKITGNKS
+523 CGGKITGS
-533 HAVYNENA
+533 
-541 TMNLYGGEISG
+541 
-552 NDTTYT
+552 
-558 DASAGAAVVL
+558 
-568 VSGSTLNMSGGTIK
+568 
-582 NNISNTL
+582 
-589 GGGVYVKGIQSR
+589 
-601 SSTMNFS
+601 
-608 GGEISGNRVN
+608 RVN

-626 DGGGGVYVDLYATLD
+626 D
-641 LSGTARI
+641 
-648 SGNYACAVDY
+648 
-658 KESATFGGGFGGG
+658 
-671 VYVAGT
+671 
-677 FDMRGGEICDNFA
+677 
-690 GLANYKNKYGNDDRR
+690 
-705 GGDGGGV
+705 
-712 YLYSKSS
+712 
-719 FSMSGGSIQDNTVDD
+719 
-734 RGGGVFVR
+734 GGGVFVR

-754 IIQNNVDKDNQDNNL
+754 IIQNNVDKDDQDNNL

-806 NDACTGSIQYVS
+806 SDACTGSIQYVS

-857 RLTQDCLDLTP
+857 QLTQDCLDLTP

-918 PTEKTAQTQPPTGL
+918 PTEKTAQTQPP
-932 TVTHPQSRTGY
+932 H
-943 GRINGT
+943 
-949 NSSMEY
+949 
-955 RPVGGTRWSQCGSAF
+955 GSH
-970 TSALAGTYE
+970 
-979 VRYAAT
+979 RD
-985 ETRKPSPSTT
+985 PSP
-995 VTLNQYL
+995 
-1002 ETIPVPTVYGPF
+1002 E
-1014 TYNGDWQYGLLPGE
+1014 
-1028 VYGYELVGSGYSAC
+1028 
-1042 RVGTYTVTVRP
+1042 
-1053 AAGFKWSDGTTGEK
+1053 SDGLRPHQRHQQQHGVSPRGRHQLEPVRQR
-1067 KLQWEIVKRTPTAG
+1067 LHLRSGRHLRGPLCG
-1081 DFTFTA
+1081 YRD
-1087 PENLE
+1087 PETLSVHYCHPE
-1092 YDGTAKEAA
+1092 P
-1101 VRWSTGGDRTMG
+1101 VSGGH
-1113 MGYWPDNTFTVI
+1113 P
-1125 YKQNGKVVAAPT
+1125 
-1137 DMGTYQVYVTVPGNE
+1137 
-1152 DINAVSELTDP
+1152 
-1163 SWTFT
+1163 
-1168 ITHTGNHQWGD
+1168 
-1179 WQHDDTQHWRSCA
+1179 
-1192 VPGCQVKGSLGSHD
+1192 GSH
-1206 GTATCTERA
+1206 
-1215 TCSICGA
+1215 
-1222 AYGTKDPNH
+1222 
-1231 HDLTHHDGTAAT
+1231 
-1243 CTQPGSLEYWQCSDC
+1243 
-1258 HKLFADAAAAQPI
+1258 
-1271 TDTVIPATHH
+1271 
-1281 ANAQRTAGDPATC
+1281 
-1294 TQDGYAA
+1294 
-1301 YWYCPDCASYFADA
+1301 
-1315 DGKLDESETYTGPE
+1315 
-1329 DFYQEAMGHSF
+1329 
-1340 THYVYDNN
+1340 
-1348 ATYDDDGTE
+1348 
-1357 TAQCDH
+1357 
-1363 GCGLTDTRTKVGSKL
+1363 GLRPL
-1378 IDEAA
+1378 H
-1383 PAVEGVTDGGT
+1383 
-1394 YCLTAEI
+1394 L
-1401 TVTDPN
+1401 
-1407 LESVTL
+1407 
-1413 NGQPVELVD
+1413 
-1422 GKLTVSAAEG
+1422 
-1432 VQTLTA
+1432 
-1438 TDRFGNTVTVTFT
+1438 
-1451 VNAQHTEGEGKITT
+1451 
-1465 PATTEREGVKT
+1465 
-1476 YACTVCGQVLRT
+1476 
-1488 ESVAKLPAP
+1488 
-1497 AEPTT
+1497 
-1502 PAVPTGDT
+1502 
-1510 GDTGLWMGLAALC
+1510 
-1523 GMSLA
+1523 
-1528 ALLRTGKRKEQ
+1528 

>member
-1 MKKRIASV
+1 
-9 LVALVMVLSL
+9 
-19 VPKTSWAWTSTVT
+19 
-32 TLEQL
+32 
-37 KSAMSELSYNNTIE
+37 
-51 IVVSGTIEISE
+51 
-62 TLNIRPTRT
+62 
-71 TNGSMAWYEY
+71 
-81 YNQRVVISGADANSK
+81 
-96 LVRAEGFK
+96 
-104 GSLFNLTGEQ
+104 
-114 GYSGAG
+114 
-120 GSDHPAYAAL
+120 
-130 TLKDITVD
+130 
-138 GGGDKTV
+138 
-145 ATDPAIYLSRYSTLT
+145 
-160 LDDGAVLRNCKS
+160 
-172 QHYDGGAAGLYTSTS
+172 
-187 EFVMNGTARM
+187 
-197 EDNEADY
+197 
-204 GGGVYIGNILASF
+204 
-217 TMNGGTIANNTATK
+217 
-231 YGGGVYCE
+231 
-239 ASKRYGSEDT
+239 
-249 AKINLNGGT
+249 
-258 ITGNAAG
+258 
-265 IAGGGVYFGG
+265 

-336 RGSSDTNVFT
+336 QGSSDTNVFT
-346 SDRTNCAVT
+346 SDRANCAVT

-365 LLANEEHTHCVCLQN
+365 LLANEEHIHCVCLQN
-380 QNYGPYHDHDK
+380 QSYDPYHDHDQ
-391 DTKWVGIS
+391 DTKRVGIS

-415 VTTTDEGWGSD
+415 VTTNDEGWGSD

-455 HTLTITDCAQEAG
+455 HTLTITDCAEEAG
-468 QITRKDTADPKGTCI
+468 QITRKDTADPKGTRI
-483 VEIDAGCKFNMFG
+483 IEIDAGCKFNMFG

-511 PTAVSNRGTFNL
+511 PAAVFNRGTFNL

-582 NNISNTL
+582 DNISNTL
-589 GGGVYVKGIQSR
+589 GGGVYAKGIQSR

-806 NDACTGSIQYVS
+806 SDACTGSIQYVS

-857 RLTQDCLDLTP
+857 QLTQDCLDLTP

-875 PDNYYIPDGYSV
+875 LDNYYIPDGYSV

-918 PTEKTAQTQPPTGL
+918 PTEKTAQTQPP
-932 TVTHPQSRTGY
+932 H
-943 GRINGT
+943 
-949 NSSMEY
+949 
-955 RPVGGTRWSQCGSAF
+955 GSH
-970 TSALAGTYE
+970 
-979 VRYAAT
+979 RD
-985 ETRKPSPSTT
+985 PSP
-995 VTLNQYL
+995 
-1002 ETIPVPTVYGPF
+1002 E
-1014 TYNGDWQYGLLPGE
+1014 
-1028 VYGYELVGSGYSAC
+1028 
-1042 RVGTYTVTVRP
+1042 
-1053 AAGFKWSDGTTGEK
+1053 SDGLRPHQRHQQQHGVSPRWRHQLEPVRQR
-1067 KLQWEIVKRTPTAG
+1067 LHLRSGRHLRGPLCG
-1081 DFTFTA
+1081 YRD
-1087 PENLE
+1087 PEALSVHYCHPE
-1092 YDGTAKEAA
+1092 P
-1101 VRWSTGGDRTMG
+1101 VSGGH
-1113 MGYWPDNTFTVI
+1113 P
-1125 YKQNGKVVAAPT
+1125 
-1137 DMGTYQVYVTVPGNE
+1137 
-1152 DINAVSELTDP
+1152 
-1163 SWTFT
+1163 
-1168 ITHTGNHQWGD
+1168 
-1179 WQHDDTQHWRSCA
+1179 
-1192 VPGCQVKGSLGSHD
+1192 GSH
-1206 GTATCTERA
+1206 
-1215 TCSICGA
+1215 
-1222 AYGTKDPNH
+1222 
-1231 HDLTHHDGTAAT
+1231 
-1243 CTQPGSLEYWQCSDC
+1243 
-1258 HKLFADAAAAQPI
+1258 
-1271 TDTVIPATHH
+1271 
-1281 ANAQRTAGDPATC
+1281 
-1294 TQDGYAA
+1294 
-1301 YWYCPDCASYFADA
+1301 
-1315 DGKLDESETYTGPE
+1315 
-1329 DFYQEAMGHSF
+1329 
-1340 THYVYDNN
+1340 
-1348 ATYDDDGTE
+1348 
-1357 TAQCDH
+1357 
-1363 GCGLTDTRTKVGSKL
+1363 GLRPL
-1378 IDEAA
+1378 H
-1383 PAVEGVTDGGT
+1383 
-1394 YCLTAEI
+1394 L
-1401 TVTDPN
+1401 
-1407 LESVTL
+1407 
-1413 NGQPVELVD
+1413 
-1422 GKLTVSAAEG
+1422 
-1432 VQTLTA
+1432 
-1438 TDRFGNTVTVTFT
+1438 
-1451 VNAQHTEGEGKITT
+1451 
-1465 PATTEREGVKT
+1465 
-1476 YACTVCGQVLRT
+1476 
-1488 ESVAKLPAP
+1488 
-1497 AEPTT
+1497 
-1502 PAVPTGDT
+1502 
-1510 GDTGLWMGLAALC
+1510 
-1523 GMSLA
+1523 
-1528 ALLRTGKRKEQ
+1528 

>member
-104 GSLFNLTGEQ
+104 GSLFNLMGEQ

-138 GGGDKTV
+138 GGGDKTA
-145 ATDPAIYLSRYSTLT
+145 ATNPAIYVSRYGTLT

-172 QHYDGGAAGLYTSTS
+172 QYYAGGAVGLFAGTS

-204 GGGVYIGNILASF
+204 GGGVYVANILAAF

-231 YGGGVYCE
+231 YGGVYCE
-239 ASKRYGSEDT
+239 ANKQYGSEDT

-258 ITGNAAG
+258 ITGNTAG

-336 RGSSDTNVFT
+336 QGSSDTNVFT
-346 SDRTNCAVT
+346 SDRANCAVT

-365 LLANEEHTHCVCLQN
+365 LLANEKHIHCVCLQN
-380 QNYGPYHDHDK
+380 QSYGPYHDHDQ

-415 VTTTDEGWGSD
+415 ITTNDEGWGSD

-455 HTLTITDCAQEAG
+455 HTLTITDCAEEAG
-468 QITRKDTADPKGTCI
+468 QITRKDTADPKGTRI
-483 VEIDAGCKFNMFG
+483 IEIDAGCKFNMFG

-523 CGGKITGNKS
+523 CGGKITGS
-533 HAVYNENA
+533 
-541 TMNLYGGEISG
+541 
-552 NDTTYT
+552 
-558 DASAGAAVVL
+558 
-568 VSGSTLNMSGGTIK
+568 
-582 NNISNTL
+582 
-589 GGGVYVKGIQSR
+589 
-601 SSTMNFS
+601 
-608 GGEISGNRVN
+608 RVN

-626 DGGGGVYVDLYATLD
+626 D
-641 LSGTARI
+641 
-648 SGNYACAVDY
+648 
-658 KESATFGGGFGGG
+658 
-671 VYVAGT
+671 
-677 FDMRGGEICDNFA
+677 
-690 GLANYKNKYGNDDRR
+690 
-705 GGDGGGV
+705 
-712 YLYSKSS
+712 
-719 FSMSGGSIQDNTVDD
+719 
-734 RGGGVFVR
+734 GGGVFVR

-747 ITLSGRS
+747 ITLSGLS

-806 NDACTGSIQYVS
+806 SDACTGSIQYVS

-857 RLTQDCLDLTP
+857 QLTQDCLDLTP

-918 PTEKTAQTQPPTGL
+918 PTEKTVQTQPPTGL
-932 TVTHPQSRTGY
+932 TVTHP
-943 GRINGT
+943 
-949 NSSMEY
+949 
-955 RPVGGTRWSQCGSAF
+955 
-970 TSALAGTYE
+970 
-979 VRYAAT
+979 
-985 ETRKPSPSTT
+985 
-995 VTLNQYL
+995 
-1002 ETIPVPTVYGPF
+1002 
-1014 TYNGDWQYGLLPGE
+1014 
-1028 VYGYELVGSGYSAC
+1028 
-1042 RVGTYTVTVRP
+1042 
-1053 AAGFKWSDGTTGEK
+1053 
-1067 KLQWEIVKRTPTAG
+1067 
-1081 DFTFTA
+1081 
-1087 PENLE
+1087 
-1092 YDGTAKEAA
+1092 
-1101 VRWSTGGDRTMG
+1101 
-1113 MGYWPDNTFTVI
+1113 
-1125 YKQNGKVVAAPT
+1125 
-1137 DMGTYQVYVTVPGNE
+1137 
-1152 DINAVSELTDP
+1152 
-1163 SWTFT
+1163 
-1168 ITHTGNHQWGD
+1168 
-1179 WQHDDTQHWRSCA
+1179 
-1192 VPGCQVKGSLGSHD
+1192 
-1206 GTATCTERA
+1206 
-1215 TCSICGA
+1215 
-1222 AYGTKDPNH
+1222 
-1231 HDLTHHDGTAAT
+1231 
-1243 CTQPGSLEYWQCSDC
+1243 
-1258 HKLFADAAAAQPI
+1258 
-1271 TDTVIPATHH
+1271 
-1281 ANAQRTAGDPATC
+1281 
-1294 TQDGYAA
+1294 
-1301 YWYCPDCASYFADA
+1301 
-1315 DGKLDESETYTGPE
+1315 
-1329 DFYQEAMGHSF
+1329 
-1340 THYVYDNN
+1340 
-1348 ATYDDDGTE
+1348 
-1357 TAQCDH
+1357 
-1363 GCGLTDTRTKVGSKL
+1363 
-1378 IDEAA
+1378 
-1383 PAVEGVTDGGT
+1383 
-1394 YCLTAEI
+1394 
-1401 TVTDPN
+1401 
-1407 LESVTL
+1407 
-1413 NGQPVELVD
+1413 
-1422 GKLTVSAAEG
+1422 
-1432 VQTLTA
+1432 
-1438 TDRFGNTVTVTFT
+1438 
-1451 VNAQHTEGEGKITT
+1451 
-1465 PATTEREGVKT
+1465 
-1476 YACTVCGQVLRT
+1476 
-1488 ESVAKLPAP
+1488 
-1497 AEPTT
+1497 
-1502 PAVPTGDT
+1502 
-1510 GDTGLWMGLAALC
+1510 
-1523 GMSLA
+1523 
-1528 ALLRTGKRKEQ
+1528 

>member
-37 KSAMSELSYNNTIE
+37 KSAISELSYNNTIE

-81 YNQRVVISGADANSK
+81 YSQRVVISGADANSK

-104 GSLFNLTGEQ
+104 GSLFNLMGEQ

-138 GGGDKTV
+138 GGGDKTA
-145 ATDPAIYLSRYSTLT
+145 ATNPAIYVSRYGTLT

-172 QHYDGGAAGLYTSTS
+172 QYYAGGAVGLFAGTS

-204 GGGVYIGNILASF
+204 GGGVYVANILAAF

-231 YGGGVYCE
+231 YGGVYCE
-239 ASKRYGSEDT
+239 ANKQYGSEDT

-258 ITGNAAG
+258 ITGNTAG

-318 SDSRI
+318 SDSCI

-346 SDRTNCAVT
+346 SDRANCAVT

-365 LLANEEHTHCVCLQN
+365 LLANEEHIHCVCLQN
-380 QNYGPYHDHDK
+380 QSYGPYHDHDQ

-415 VTTTDEGWGSD
+415 VTTNDEGWGSD

-455 HTLTITDCAQEAG
+455 HTLTITDCAEEAG
-468 QITRKDTADPKGTCI
+468 QITRKDTADPKGTRI
-483 VEIDAGCKFNMFG
+483 IEIDAGCKFNMFG

-523 CGGKITGNKS
+523 CGGKITGS
-533 HAVYNENA
+533 
-541 TMNLYGGEISG
+541 
-552 NDTTYT
+552 
-558 DASAGAAVVL
+558 
-568 VSGSTLNMSGGTIK
+568 
-582 NNISNTL
+582 
-589 GGGVYVKGIQSR
+589 
-601 SSTMNFS
+601 
-608 GGEISGNRVN
+608 RVN

-626 DGGGGVYVDLYATLD
+626 DGGGV
-641 LSGTARI
+641 
-648 SGNYACAVDY
+648 
-658 KESATFGGGFGGG
+658 
-671 VYVAGT
+671 
-677 FDMRGGEICDNFA
+677 FA
-690 GLANYKNKYGNDDRR
+690 
-705 GGDGGGV
+705 
-712 YLYSKSS
+712 
-719 FSMSGGSIQDNTVDD
+719 
-734 RGGGVFVR
+734 R

-806 NDACTGSIQYVS
+806 SDACTGSIQYVS

-857 RLTQDCLDLTP
+857 QLTQDCLDLTP

-955 RPVGGTRWSQCGSAF
+955 RPVGGTSWSQCGSAF

-985 ETRKPSPSTT
+985 EPRKPSPSTT

-1002 ETIPVPTVYGPF
+1002 EAIPVPTVYGPF
-1014 TYNGDWQYGLLPGE
+1014 TYNGNWQYGLLPGE
-1028 VYGYELVGSGYSAC
+1028 VYGYELVGSGYRAC

-1087 PENLE
+1087 PESLE
-1092 YDGTAKEAA
+1092 YDGTAKEAT
-1101 VRWSTGGDRTMG
+1101 VRWSTGVDRTMG

-1125 YKQNGKVVAAPT
+1125 YEQNGKVVAAPT

-1192 VPGCQVKGSLGSHD
+1192 VPGCQVKDSLGSHD

-1222 AYGTKDPNH
+1222 AYGTTDPNH
-1231 HDLTHHDGTAAT
+1231 HGLTHHDGTAAT

-1301 YWYCPDCASYFADA
+1301 YWYCPDCGSYFADA

-1383 PAVEGVTDGGT
+1383 PAVEGV
-1394 YCLTAEI
+1394 
-1401 TVTDPN
+1401 
-1407 LESVTL
+1407 
-1413 NGQPVELVD
+1413 
-1422 GKLTVSAAEG
+1422 
-1432 VQTLTA
+1432 
-1438 TDRFGNTVTVTFT
+1438 
-1451 VNAQHTEGEGKITT
+1451 
-1465 PATTEREGVKT
+1465 KT

-1497 AEPTT
+1497 TEPTT
-1502 PAVPTGDT
+1502 SAVPTGDT

>member
-81 YNQRVVISGADANSK
+81 YSQRVVISGADANSK

-104 GSLFNLTGEQ
+104 GSLFNLMGEQ

-138 GGGDKTV
+138 GGGDKTA
-145 ATDPAIYLSRYSTLT
+145 ATNPAIYVSRYGTLT

-172 QHYDGGAAGLYTSTS
+172 QYYAGGAVGLFAGTS

-204 GGGVYIGNILASF
+204 GGGVYVANILAAF

-239 ASKRYGSEDT
+239 ANKQYGSEDT

-258 ITGNAAG
+258 ITGNTAG

-336 RGSSDTNVFT
+336 QGSSDTNVFT
-346 SDRTNCAVT
+346 SDRANCAVT

-365 LLANEEHTHCVCLQN
+365 LLANEEHIHCVCLQN
-380 QNYGPYHDHDK
+380 QSYGPYHDHDQ

-415 VTTTDEGWGSD
+415 VTTNDEGWGSD

-455 HTLTITDCAQEAG
+455 HTLTITDCAEEAG
-468 QITRKDTADPKGTCI
+468 QITRKDTADPKGTRI
-483 VEIDAGCKFNMFG
+483 IEIDAGCKFNMFG

-523 CGGKITGNKS
+523 CGGKITGS
-533 HAVYNENA
+533 
-541 TMNLYGGEISG
+541 
-552 NDTTYT
+552 
-558 DASAGAAVVL
+558 
-568 VSGSTLNMSGGTIK
+568 
-582 NNISNTL
+582 
-589 GGGVYVKGIQSR
+589 
-601 SSTMNFS
+601 
-608 GGEISGNRVN
+608 RVN

-626 DGGGGVYVDLYATLD
+626 DGGGV
-641 LSGTARI
+641 
-648 SGNYACAVDY
+648 
-658 KESATFGGGFGGG
+658 
-671 VYVAGT
+671 
-677 FDMRGGEICDNFA
+677 FA
-690 GLANYKNKYGNDDRR
+690 
-705 GGDGGGV
+705 
-712 YLYSKSS
+712 
-719 FSMSGGSIQDNTVDD
+719 
-734 RGGGVFVR
+734 R

-806 NDACTGSIQYVS
+806 SDACTGSIQYVS

-857 RLTQDCLDLTP
+857 QLTQDCLDLTP

-918 PTEKTAQTQPPTGL
+918 PTEKTVQTQPPTGL

-955 RPVGGTRWSQCGSAF
+955 RPVGGTSWSQCGSAF

-1002 ETIPVPTVYGPF
+1002 EAIPVPTVYGPF
-1014 TYNGDWQYGLLPGE
+1014 TYNGNWQYGLLPGE
-1028 VYGYELVGSGYSAC
+1028 VYGYELVGSGYRAC

-1087 PENLE
+1087 PESLE
-1092 YDGTAKEAA
+1092 YDGTAKEAT
-1101 VRWSTGGDRTMG
+1101 VRWSTGVDRTMG

-1125 YKQNGKVVAAPT
+1125 YEQNGKVVAAPT

-1179 WQHDDTQHWRSCA
+1179 WQHDDTQHWRSCS
-1192 VPGCQVKGSLGSHD
+1192 VPGCQVKDSLGSHD

-1222 AYGTKDPNH
+1222 AYGTTDPNH
-1231 HDLTHHDGTAAT
+1231 HGLTHHDGTAAT

-1301 YWYCPDCASYFADA
+1301 YWYCPDCGSYFADA

-1363 GCGLTDTRTKVGSKL
+1363 GCGLTDTRTKVGSQL

-1383 PAVEGVTDGGT
+1383 PAVEGVK
-1394 YCLTAEI
+1394 
-1401 TVTDPN
+1401 
-1407 LESVTL
+1407 S
-1413 NGQPVELVD
+1413 
-1422 GKLTVSAAEG
+1422 
-1432 VQTLTA
+1432 
-1438 TDRFGNTVTVTFT
+1438 
-1451 VNAQHTEGEGKITT
+1451 
-1465 PATTEREGVKT
+1465 

-1497 AEPTT
+1497 TEPTT
-1502 PAVPTGDT
+1502 SAVPTGDT

>member
-104 GSLFNLTGEQ
+104 GSLFNLMGEQ

-138 GGGDKTV
+138 GGGDKTT

-239 ASKRYGSEDT
+239 ANKQYGSNDT

-258 ITGNAAG
+258 ITGNTAG

-355 KNGSVSFNLD
+355 KNGSVNFNLD

-380 QNYGPYHDHDK
+380 QSYGPYHDHDE

-426 LDDVR
+426 LDDVQ

-455 HTLTITDCAQEAG
+455 HTLTITDCAEEAG
-468 QITRKDTADPKGTCI
+468 QITRKNTADPKGACI

-511 PTAVSNRGTFNL
+511 PAAVFNRGTFNL

-541 TMNLYGGEISG
+541 TMNLYGGEISR

-568 VSGSTLNMSGGTIK
+568 VSGSTLNMTGGAIK
-582 NNISNTL
+582 DNISNTL
-589 GGGVYVKGIQSR
+589 GGGVYVKGLQSR

-806 NDACTGSIQYVS
+806 SDACTGSIQYVS

-848 NGLTYKNGG
+848 KGLAYKNGG

-955 RPVGGTRWSQCGSAF
+955 RPVGGTSWSQCGSAF

-1002 ETIPVPTVYGPF
+1002 EAIPVPTVYGPF
-1014 TYNGDWQYGLLPGE
+1014 TYNGNWQYGLLPGE
-1028 VYGYELVGSGYSAC
+1028 VYGYELVGSGYRAC

-1067 KLQWEIVKRTPTAG
+1067 KLQWEIVKRTPAAG
-1081 DFTFTA
+1081 DFTFIA

-1092 YDGTAKEAA
+1092 YDGTAKEAT
-1101 VRWSTGGDRTMG
+1101 VRWSTGGDRAMG

-1137 DMGTYQVYVTVPGNE
+1137 DMGTYQVYVTVPGNG

-1192 VPGCQVKGSLGSHD
+1192 VPGCQVKDSLGSHD
-1206 GTATCTERA
+1206 GTATCTKRA

-1222 AYGTKDPNH
+1222 TYGTTDPNH

-1281 ANAQRTAGDPATC
+1281 ANARRTAGDPATC

-1301 YWYCPDCASYFADA
+1301 YWYCPDCGSYFADA
-1315 DGKLDESETYTGPE
+1315 DGKLDESKTYTGPE

-1438 TDRFGNTVTVTFT
+1438 TDRFGNTVTVTFA

-1497 AEPTT
+1497 AEPTA

>member
-37 KSAMSELSYNNTIE
+37 KSAISELSYNNTIE

-81 YNQRVVISGADANSK
+81 YSQRVVISGADANSK

-104 GSLFNLTGEQ
+104 GSLFNLMGEQ

-138 GGGDKTV
+138 GGDKTA
-145 ATDPAIYLSRYSTLT
+145 ATNPAIYVSRYGTLT

-172 QHYDGGAAGLYTSTS
+172 QYYAGGAVGLFAGTS

-204 GGGVYIGNILASF
+204 GGGVYVANILAAF

-231 YGGGVYCE
+231 YGGVYCE
-239 ASKRYGSEDT
+239 ANKQYGSEDT

-258 ITGNAAG
+258 ITGNTAG

-336 RGSSDTNVFT
+336 QGSSDTNVFT
-346 SDRTNCAVT
+346 SDRANCAVT

-365 LLANEEHTHCVCLQN
+365 LLANEEHIHCVCLQN
-380 QNYGPYHDHDK
+380 QSYGPYHDHDQ

-415 VTTTDEGWGSD
+415 VTTNDEGWGSD

-455 HTLTITDCAQEAG
+455 HTLTITDCAEEAG
-468 QITRKDTADPKGTCI
+468 QITRKDTADPKGTRI
-483 VEIDAGCKFNMFG
+483 IEIDAGCKFNMFG

-523 CGGKITGNKS
+523 CGGKITGS
-533 HAVYNENA
+533 
-541 TMNLYGGEISG
+541 
-552 NDTTYT
+552 
-558 DASAGAAVVL
+558 
-568 VSGSTLNMSGGTIK
+568 
-582 NNISNTL
+582 
-589 GGGVYVKGIQSR
+589 
-601 SSTMNFS
+601 
-608 GGEISGNRVN
+608 RVN

-626 DGGGGVYVDLYATLD
+626 D
-641 LSGTARI
+641 
-648 SGNYACAVDY
+648 
-658 KESATFGGGFGGG
+658 
-671 VYVAGT
+671 
-677 FDMRGGEICDNFA
+677 
-690 GLANYKNKYGNDDRR
+690 
-705 GGDGGGV
+705 
-712 YLYSKSS
+712 
-719 FSMSGGSIQDNTVDD
+719 
-734 RGGGVFVR
+734 GGGVFVR

-806 NDACTGSIQYVS
+806 SDACTGSIQYVS

-857 RLTQDCLDLTP
+857 QLTQDCLDLTP

-918 PTEKTAQTQPPTGL
+918 PTEKTAQTQPPQ
-932 TVTHPQSRTGY
+932 V
-943 GRINGT
+943 
-949 NSSMEY
+949 
-955 RPVGGTRWSQCGSAF
+955 
-970 TSALAGTYE
+970 
-979 VRYAAT
+979 
-985 ETRKPSPSTT
+985 SP
-995 VTLNQYL
+995 
-1002 ETIPVPTVYGPF
+1002 
-1014 TYNGDWQYGLLPGE
+1014 
-1028 VYGYELVGSGYSAC
+1028 
-1042 RVGTYTVTVRP
+1042 
-1053 AAGFKWSDGTTGEK
+1053 
-1067 KLQWEIVKRTPTAG
+1067 
-1081 DFTFTA
+1081 
-1087 PENLE
+1087 
-1092 YDGTAKEAA
+1092 
-1101 VRWSTGGDRTMG
+1101 
-1113 MGYWPDNTFTVI
+1113 
-1125 YKQNGKVVAAPT
+1125 
-1137 DMGTYQVYVTVPGNE
+1137 
-1152 DINAVSELTDP
+1152 
-1163 SWTFT
+1163 
-1168 ITHTGNHQWGD
+1168 
-1179 WQHDDTQHWRSCA
+1179 
-1192 VPGCQVKGSLGSHD
+1192 
-1206 GTATCTERA
+1206 
-1215 TCSICGA
+1215 
-1222 AYGTKDPNH
+1222 
-1231 HDLTHHDGTAAT
+1231 
-1243 CTQPGSLEYWQCSDC
+1243 
-1258 HKLFADAAAAQPI
+1258 
-1271 TDTVIPATHH
+1271 
-1281 ANAQRTAGDPATC
+1281 
-1294 TQDGYAA
+1294 
-1301 YWYCPDCASYFADA
+1301 
-1315 DGKLDESETYTGPE
+1315 
-1329 DFYQEAMGHSF
+1329 
-1340 THYVYDNN
+1340 
-1348 ATYDDDGTE
+1348 
-1357 TAQCDH
+1357 
-1363 GCGLTDTRTKVGSKL
+1363 
-1378 IDEAA
+1378 
-1383 PAVEGVTDGGT
+1383 
-1394 YCLTAEI
+1394 
-1401 TVTDPN
+1401 
-1407 LESVTL
+1407 
-1413 NGQPVELVD
+1413 
-1422 GKLTVSAAEG
+1422 
-1432 VQTLTA
+1432 
-1438 TDRFGNTVTVTFT
+1438 
-1451 VNAQHTEGEGKITT
+1451 
-1465 PATTEREGVKT
+1465 
-1476 YACTVCGQVLRT
+1476 
-1488 ESVAKLPAP
+1488 
-1497 AEPTT
+1497 
-1502 PAVPTGDT
+1502 
-1510 GDTGLWMGLAALC
+1510 
-1523 GMSLA
+1523 
-1528 ALLRTGKRKEQ
+1528 

>member
-37 KSAMSELSYNNTIE
+37 KSAISELSYNNTIE

-81 YNQRVVISGADANSK
+81 YSQRVVISGADANSK

-104 GSLFNLTGEQ
+104 GSLFNLMGEQ

-138 GGGDKTV
+138 GGGDKTA
-145 ATDPAIYLSRYSTLT
+145 ATNPAIYVSRYGTLT

-172 QHYDGGAAGLYTSTS
+172 QYYAGGAVGLFAGTS

-204 GGGVYIGNILASF
+204 
-217 TMNGGTIANNTATK
+217 
-231 YGGGVYCE
+231 
-239 ASKRYGSEDT
+239 
-249 AKINLNGGT
+249 
-258 ITGNAAG
+258 
-265 IAGGGVYFGG
+265 GGGVYFGG

-336 RGSSDTNVFT
+336 QGSSDTNVFT
-346 SDRTNCAVT
+346 SDRANCAVT

-365 LLANEEHTHCVCLQN
+365 LLANEKHIHCVCLQN
-380 QNYGPYHDHDK
+380 QSYGPYHDHDQ

-415 VTTTDEGWGSD
+415 VTTNDEGWGSD

-455 HTLTITDCAQEAG
+455 HTLTITDCAEEAG
-468 QITRKDTADPKGTCI
+468 QITRKDTADPKGTRI
-483 VEIDAGCKFNMFG
+483 IEIDAGCKFNMFG

-523 CGGKITGNKS
+523 CGGKITGS
-533 HAVYNENA
+533 H
-541 TMNLYGGEISG
+541 
-552 NDTTYT
+552 
-558 DASAGAAVVL
+558 
-568 VSGSTLNMSGGTIK
+568 
-582 NNISNTL
+582 
-589 GGGVYVKGIQSR
+589 
-601 SSTMNFS
+601 
-608 GGEISGNRVN
+608 VN

-626 DGGGGVYVDLYATLD
+626 D
-641 LSGTARI
+641 
-648 SGNYACAVDY
+648 
-658 KESATFGGGFGGG
+658 
-671 VYVAGT
+671 
-677 FDMRGGEICDNFA
+677 
-690 GLANYKNKYGNDDRR
+690 
-705 GGDGGGV
+705 
-712 YLYSKSS
+712 
-719 FSMSGGSIQDNTVDD
+719 
-734 RGGGVFVR
+734 GGGVFVR

-806 NDACTGSIQYVS
+806 SDACTGSIQYVS

-857 RLTQDCLDLTP
+857 QLTQDCLDLTP

-918 PTEKTAQTQPPTGL
+918 PTEKTVQTQPPTGL
-932 TVTHPQSRTGY
+932 TVTHP
-943 GRINGT
+943 
-949 NSSMEY
+949 
-955 RPVGGTRWSQCGSAF
+955 
-970 TSALAGTYE
+970 
-979 VRYAAT
+979 
-985 ETRKPSPSTT
+985 
-995 VTLNQYL
+995 
-1002 ETIPVPTVYGPF
+1002 
-1014 TYNGDWQYGLLPGE
+1014 
-1028 VYGYELVGSGYSAC
+1028 
-1042 RVGTYTVTVRP
+1042 
-1053 AAGFKWSDGTTGEK
+1053 
-1067 KLQWEIVKRTPTAG
+1067 
-1081 DFTFTA
+1081 
-1087 PENLE
+1087 
-1092 YDGTAKEAA
+1092 
-1101 VRWSTGGDRTMG
+1101 
-1113 MGYWPDNTFTVI
+1113 
-1125 YKQNGKVVAAPT
+1125 
-1137 DMGTYQVYVTVPGNE
+1137 
-1152 DINAVSELTDP
+1152 
-1163 SWTFT
+1163 
-1168 ITHTGNHQWGD
+1168 
-1179 WQHDDTQHWRSCA
+1179 
-1192 VPGCQVKGSLGSHD
+1192 
-1206 GTATCTERA
+1206 
-1215 TCSICGA
+1215 
-1222 AYGTKDPNH
+1222 
-1231 HDLTHHDGTAAT
+1231 
-1243 CTQPGSLEYWQCSDC
+1243 
-1258 HKLFADAAAAQPI
+1258 
-1271 TDTVIPATHH
+1271 
-1281 ANAQRTAGDPATC
+1281 
-1294 TQDGYAA
+1294 
-1301 YWYCPDCASYFADA
+1301 
-1315 DGKLDESETYTGPE
+1315 
-1329 DFYQEAMGHSF
+1329 
-1340 THYVYDNN
+1340 
-1348 ATYDDDGTE
+1348 
-1357 TAQCDH
+1357 
-1363 GCGLTDTRTKVGSKL
+1363 
-1378 IDEAA
+1378 
-1383 PAVEGVTDGGT
+1383 
-1394 YCLTAEI
+1394 
-1401 TVTDPN
+1401 
-1407 LESVTL
+1407 
-1413 NGQPVELVD
+1413 
-1422 GKLTVSAAEG
+1422 
-1432 VQTLTA
+1432 
-1438 TDRFGNTVTVTFT
+1438 
-1451 VNAQHTEGEGKITT
+1451 
-1465 PATTEREGVKT
+1465 
-1476 YACTVCGQVLRT
+1476 
-1488 ESVAKLPAP
+1488 
-1497 AEPTT
+1497 
-1502 PAVPTGDT
+1502 
-1510 GDTGLWMGLAALC
+1510 
-1523 GMSLA
+1523 
-1528 ALLRTGKRKEQ
+1528 

>member
-37 KSAMSELSYNNTIE
+37 KSAISELSYNNTIE

-81 YNQRVVISGADANSK
+81 YSQRVVISGADANSK

-104 GSLFNLTGEQ
+104 GSLFNLMGEQ

-138 GGGDKTV
+138 GGGDKTA
-145 ATDPAIYLSRYSTLT
+145 ATNPAIYVSRYGTLT

-172 QHYDGGAAGLYTSTS
+172 QYYAGGAVGLFAGTS
-187 EFVMNGTARM
+187 EFFMNGTARM

-204 GGGVYIGNILASF
+204 GGGVYVANILAAF

-231 YGGGVYCE
+231 YGGVYCE
-239 ASKRYGSEDT
+239 ANKQYGSEDT

-258 ITGNAAG
+258 ITGNTAG

-346 SDRTNCAVT
+346 SDRANCAVT

-365 LLANEEHTHCVCLQN
+365 LLANEEHIHCVCLQN
-380 QNYGPYHDHDK
+380 QSYGPYHDHDK

-426 LDDVR
+426 LDDVQ

-455 HTLTITDCAQEAG
+455 HTLTITDCAEEAG
-468 QITRKDTADPKGTCI
+468 QITRKDTADPKGTRI
-483 VEIDAGCKFNMFG
+483 IEIDAGCKFNMFG

-511 PTAVSNRGTFNL
+511 PAAVFNRGTFNL
-523 CGGKITGNKS
+523 CGGKITGS
-533 HAVYNENA
+533 
-541 TMNLYGGEISG
+541 
-552 NDTTYT
+552 
-558 DASAGAAVVL
+558 
-568 VSGSTLNMSGGTIK
+568 
-582 NNISNTL
+582 
-589 GGGVYVKGIQSR
+589 
-601 SSTMNFS
+601 
-608 GGEISGNRVN
+608 RVN

-626 DGGGGVYVDLYATLD
+626 D
-641 LSGTARI
+641 
-648 SGNYACAVDY
+648 
-658 KESATFGGGFGGG
+658 
-671 VYVAGT
+671 
-677 FDMRGGEICDNFA
+677 
-690 GLANYKNKYGNDDRR
+690 
-705 GGDGGGV
+705 
-712 YLYSKSS
+712 
-719 FSMSGGSIQDNTVDD
+719 
-734 RGGGVFVR
+734 GGGVFVR

-747 ITLSGRS
+747 ITLSGLS

-806 NDACTGSIQYVS
+806 SDACTGSIQYVS

-857 RLTQDCLDLTP
+857 QLTQDCLDLTP

-955 RPVGGTRWSQCGSAF
+955 RPVGGTSWSQCGSAF

-1002 ETIPVPTVYGPF
+1002 EAIPVPTVYGPF
-1014 TYNGDWQYGLLPGE
+1014 TYNGNWQYGLLPGE
-1028 VYGYELVGSGYSAC
+1028 VYGYELVGSGYRAC

-1087 PENLE
+1087 PESLE
-1092 YDGTAKEAA
+1092 YDGTAKEAT
-1101 VRWSTGGDRTMG
+1101 VRWSTGVDRTMG

-1125 YKQNGKVVAAPT
+1125 YEQNGKVVAAPT

-1192 VPGCQVKGSLGSHD
+1192 VPGCQVKDSLGSHD

-1222 AYGTKDPNH
+1222 AYGTTDPNH
-1231 HDLTHHDGTAAT
+1231 HGLTHHDGTAAT

-1301 YWYCPDCASYFADA
+1301 YWYCPDCGSYFADA

-1383 PAVEGVTDGGT
+1383 PTVEGVTDGGT

-1488 ESVAKLPAP
+1488 ESVTKLPAP

>member
-104 GSLFNLTGEQ
+104 GSLFNLMGEQ

-138 GGGDKTV
+138 GGGDKTA
-145 ATDPAIYLSRYSTLT
+145 ATDPAIYVSRYGTLT

-172 QHYDGGAAGLYTSTS
+172 QYYDGGAAGLYTSTS

-239 ASKRYGSEDT
+239 ANKQYGSEDT

-258 ITGNAAG
+258 ITGNTAG

-346 SDRTNCAVT
+346 SDRANCAVT

-380 QNYGPYHDHDK
+380 QSYGPYHDHDQ

-415 VTTTDEGWGSD
+415 VTTTDEGWGSN

-468 QITRKDTADPKGTCI
+468 QITRKNTADPKGTCI
-483 VEIDAGCKFNMFG
+483 IEIDAGCRFNMFG

-511 PTAVSNRGTFNL
+511 PSAVFNRGTFNL

-541 TMNLYGGEISG
+541 TMNLYGGEISR

-582 NNISNTL
+582 DNISNTL
-589 GGGVYVKGIQSR
+589 GGGVYAKGLQSR

-754 IIQNNVDKDNQDNNL
+754 IIQNNVDKDDRDNNL

-806 NDACTGSIQYVS
+806 SDACTGSIQYVS

-900 TIRVTGTATADT
+900 TIRVTGKATADT

-918 PTEKTAQTQPPTGL
+918 PTEKTAQTQLPTGL

-955 RPVGGTRWSQCGSAF
+955 RPVGGTSWSQCGSAF

-1002 ETIPVPTVYGPF
+1002 EAIPVPTAYGPF

-1028 VYGYELVGSGYSAC
+1028 VYGYELVGSGYRAC

-1092 YDGTAKEAA
+1092 YDGTAKEAT
-1101 VRWSTGGDRTMG
+1101 VRWSTGSNWTMG
-1113 MGYWPDNTFTVI
+1113 MGYWPDNTFTVL

-1168 ITHTGNHQWGD
+1168 ITHTGNHRWGD

-1222 AYGTKDPNH
+1222 TYGTTDPNH
-1231 HDLTHHDGTAAT
+1231 HDLTHHDGTTAT

-1281 ANAQRTAGDPATC
+1281 ANARRTAGDPATC
-1294 TQDGYAA
+1294 TQDGCAA
-1301 YWYCPDCASYFADA
+1301 YWYCPDCGSYFADA
-1315 DGKLDESETYTGPE
+1315 DGKLDESKTYTGPE

>member
-37 KSAMSELSYNNTIE
+37 KSAISELSYNNTIE

-81 YNQRVVISGADANSK
+81 YSQRVVISGADANSK

-104 GSLFNLTGEQ
+104 GSLFNLMGEQ

-138 GGGDKTV
+138 GGGDKTA
-145 ATDPAIYLSRYSTLT
+145 ATNPAIYVSRYGTLT

-172 QHYDGGAAGLYTSTS
+172 QYYAGGAVGLFAGTS

-204 GGGVYIGNILASF
+204 GGGVYVANILAAF

-231 YGGGVYCE
+231 YGGVYCE
-239 ASKRYGSEDT
+239 ANKQYGSEDT

-258 ITGNAAG
+258 ITGNTAG

-346 SDRTNCAVT
+346 SDRANCAVT

-365 LLANEEHTHCVCLQN
+365 LLANEEHIHCVCLQN
-380 QNYGPYHDHDK
+380 QSYGPYHDHDQ

-415 VTTTDEGWGSD
+415 VTTNDEGWGSD

-455 HTLTITDCAQEAG
+455 HTLTITDCAEEAG
-468 QITRKDTADPKGTCI
+468 QITRKDTADPKGTRI
-483 VEIDAGCKFNMFG
+483 IEIDAGCKFNMFG

-523 CGGKITGNKS
+523 CGGKITGS
-533 HAVYNENA
+533 
-541 TMNLYGGEISG
+541 
-552 NDTTYT
+552 
-558 DASAGAAVVL
+558 
-568 VSGSTLNMSGGTIK
+568 
-582 NNISNTL
+582 
-589 GGGVYVKGIQSR
+589 
-601 SSTMNFS
+601 
-608 GGEISGNRVN
+608 RVN

-626 DGGGGVYVDLYATLD
+626 DGGGV
-641 LSGTARI
+641 
-648 SGNYACAVDY
+648 
-658 KESATFGGGFGGG
+658 
-671 VYVAGT
+671 
-677 FDMRGGEICDNFA
+677 FA
-690 GLANYKNKYGNDDRR
+690 
-705 GGDGGGV
+705 
-712 YLYSKSS
+712 
-719 FSMSGGSIQDNTVDD
+719 
-734 RGGGVFVR
+734 R

-806 NDACTGSIQYVS
+806 SDACTGSIQYVS

-857 RLTQDCLDLTP
+857 QLTQDCLDLTP

-955 RPVGGTRWSQCGSAF
+955 RPVGGTSWSQCGSAF

-985 ETRKPSPSTT
+985 EPRKPSPSTT

-1002 ETIPVPTVYGPF
+1002 EAIPVPTVYGPF
-1014 TYNGDWQYGLLPGE
+1014 TYNGNWQYGLLPGE
-1028 VYGYELVGSGYSAC
+1028 VYGYELVGSGYRAC

-1087 PENLE
+1087 PESLE
-1092 YDGTAKEAA
+1092 YDGTAKEAT
-1101 VRWSTGGDRTMG
+1101 VRWSTGVDRTMG

-1125 YKQNGKVVAAPT
+1125 YEQNGKVVAAPT

-1192 VPGCQVKGSLGSHD
+1192 VPGCQVKDSLGSHD

-1222 AYGTKDPNH
+1222 AYGTTDPNH
-1231 HDLTHHDGTAAT
+1231 HGLTHHDGTAAT

-1301 YWYCPDCASYFADA
+1301 CWYCPDCGSYFADA

-1383 PAVEGVTDGGT
+1383 PAVEGV
-1394 YCLTAEI
+1394 
-1401 TVTDPN
+1401 
-1407 LESVTL
+1407 
-1413 NGQPVELVD
+1413 
-1422 GKLTVSAAEG
+1422 
-1432 VQTLTA
+1432 
-1438 TDRFGNTVTVTFT
+1438 
-1451 VNAQHTEGEGKITT
+1451 
-1465 PATTEREGVKT
+1465 KT

-1497 AEPTT
+1497 TEPTT
-1502 PAVPTGDT
+1502 SAVPTGDT

-1528 ALLRTGKRKEQ
+1528 ALLRTGKRKQQ

>member
-258 ITGNAAG
+258 ITGNTAG

-355 KNGSVSFNLD
+355 KNGSVSFSLD
-365 LLANEEHTHCVCLQN
+365 LLANEEHIHCACLQN
-380 QNYGPYHDHDK
+380 QSYGPYHDHDK

-399 SLKSVKSYGCY
+399 SLKSIKGYGCY

-455 HTLTITDCAQEAG
+455 HTLTITDCAEEAG

-483 VEIDAGCKFNMFG
+483 IEIDAGCKFNMFG

-541 TMNLYGGEISG
+541 TMNLYGGEISR

-582 NNISNTL
+582 DNISNTL
-589 GGGVYVKGIQSR
+589 GGGVYAKGLQSR

-618 STNDDLGF
+618 STNDDLSF

-754 IIQNNVDKDNQDNNL
+754 IIQNNIDKDDQDNNL

-806 NDACTGSIQYVS
+806 SDACTGSIQYVS

-848 NGLTYKNGG
+848 KGLTYKSGG

-918 PTEKTAQTQPPTGL
+918 PTEKTAQTQAPMGL

-1002 ETIPVPTVYGPF
+1002 EAIPVPTVYGPF
-1014 TYNGDWQYGLLPGE
+1014 TYNGNWQYGLLPGE
-1028 VYGYELVGSGYSAC
+1028 VYGYELLGNGYRAC

-1067 KLQWEIVKRTPTAG
+1067 KLQWEIVKRTPAAG

-1092 YDGTAKEAA
+1092 YDGTAKEAT

-1168 ITHTGNHQWGD
+1168 ITHTGNHRWGD

-1192 VPGCQVKGSLGSHD
+1192 VPGCQVKGPLGSHD
-1206 GTATCTERA
+1206 GTATCTKRA

-1294 TQDGYAA
+1294 TQDGSAA
-1301 YWYCPDCASYFADA
+1301 YWYCPDCGSYFADA
-1315 DGKLDESETYTGPE
+1315 DGKLDESKTYTGPE

>member
-104 GSLFNLTGEQ
+104 GSLFNLMGEQ

-138 GGGDKTV
+138 GGGDKTT

-172 QHYDGGAAGLYTSTS
+172 QYYDGGAAGLYTSTS

-239 ASKRYGSEDT
+239 ANKQYGSNDT

-258 ITGNAAG
+258 ITGNTAG

-365 LLANEEHTHCVCLQN
+365 LLANEEHTHCACLQN
-380 QNYGPYHDHDK
+380 QSYGPYHDHDQ

-415 VTTTDEGWGSD
+415 VITTDEGWGSD
-426 LDDVR
+426 LDDVQ

-455 HTLTITDCAQEAG
+455 HTLTITDCAEEAG

-483 VEIDAGCKFNMFG
+483 IEIDAGCRFNMFG
-496 GEITGLD
+496 GEIAGLD

-511 PTAVSNRGTFNL
+511 PAAVFNRGTFNL

-568 VSGSTLNMSGGTIK
+568 VSGSTLNMTGGTIK
-582 NNISNTL
+582 DNISNTL
-589 GGGVYVKGIQSR
+589 GGGVYAKGLQSR

-626 DGGGGVYVDLYATLD
+626 DGGGGVYVDLYAALD

-754 IIQNNVDKDNQDNNL
+754 IIQNNVDKDDQDNNL

-795 TLASGQTVQIS
+795 ILASGQTVQIS
-806 NDACTGSIQYVS
+806 SDACTGSIQYVS

-1002 ETIPVPTVYGPF
+1002 EAIPVPTVYGPF
-1014 TYNGDWQYGLLPGE
+1014 TYNGNWQYGLLPGE
-1028 VYGYELVGSGYSAC
+1028 VYGYELVGNGYRAC

-1067 KLQWEIVKRTPTAG
+1067 KLRWEIVKRTPAAG
-1081 DFTFTA
+1081 DFTFIA

-1101 VRWSTGGDRTMG
+1101 VRWSTGGDRAMG

-1192 VPGCQVKGSLGSHD
+1192 VPGCQVKDSLGSHD

-1222 AYGTKDPNH
+1222 TYGTTDPNH

-1294 TQDGYAA
+1294 TQDGSAA
-1301 YWYCPDCASYFADA
+1301 YWYCPDCGSYFADA
-1315 DGKLDESETYTGPE
+1315 DGKLDESKTYTGPE

-1407 LESVTL
+1407 LERVTL

-1422 GKLTVSAAEG
+1422 GKLTASAAAG

>member
-104 GSLFNLTGEQ
+104 GSLFNLMGEQ

-138 GGGDKTV
+138 GGDKTA
-145 ATDPAIYLSRYSTLT
+145 ATNPAIYVSRYGTLT

-172 QHYDGGAAGLYTSTS
+172 QYYAGGAVGLFAGTS

-204 GGGVYIGNILASF
+204 GGGVYVANILAAF

-239 ASKRYGSEDT
+239 ANKQYGSEDT

-258 ITGNAAG
+258 ITGNTAG

-336 RGSSDTNVFT
+336 QGSSDTNVFT
-346 SDRTNCAVT
+346 SDRANCAVT

-365 LLANEEHTHCVCLQN
+365 LLANEKHIHCVCLQN
-380 QNYGPYHDHDK
+380 QSYGPYHDHDQ

-415 VTTTDEGWGSD
+415 ITTNDEGWGSD

-455 HTLTITDCAQEAG
+455 HTLTITDCAEEAG
-468 QITRKDTADPKGTCI
+468 QITRKDTADPKGTRI
-483 VEIDAGCKFNMFG
+483 IEIDAGCKFNMFG

-523 CGGKITGNKS
+523 CGGEITGS
-533 HAVYNENA
+533 
-541 TMNLYGGEISG
+541 
-552 NDTTYT
+552 
-558 DASAGAAVVL
+558 
-568 VSGSTLNMSGGTIK
+568 
-582 NNISNTL
+582 
-589 GGGVYVKGIQSR
+589 
-601 SSTMNFS
+601 
-608 GGEISGNRVN
+608 RVN

-626 DGGGGVYVDLYATLD
+626 DGGGV
-641 LSGTARI
+641 
-648 SGNYACAVDY
+648 
-658 KESATFGGGFGGG
+658 
-671 VYVAGT
+671 
-677 FDMRGGEICDNFA
+677 FA
-690 GLANYKNKYGNDDRR
+690 
-705 GGDGGGV
+705 
-712 YLYSKSS
+712 
-719 FSMSGGSIQDNTVDD
+719 
-734 RGGGVFVR
+734 R

-806 NDACTGSIQYVS
+806 SDACTGSIQYVS

-857 RLTQDCLDLTP
+857 QLTQDCLDLTP

-955 RPVGGTRWSQCGSAF
+955 RPVGGTSWSQCGSAF

-1002 ETIPVPTVYGPF
+1002 EAIPVPTVYGPF
-1014 TYNGDWQYGLLPGE
+1014 TYNGNWQYGLLPGE
-1028 VYGYELVGSGYSAC
+1028 VYGYELVGSGYRAC

-1087 PENLE
+1087 PESLE
-1092 YDGTAKEAA
+1092 YDGTAKEAT
-1101 VRWSTGGDRTMG
+1101 VHWSTGVDRTMG

-1125 YKQNGKVVAAPT
+1125 YEQNGKVVAAPT

-1179 WQHDDTQHWRSCA
+1179 WQHDDTQHWRSCS
-1192 VPGCQVKGSLGSHD
+1192 VPGCQVKDSLGSHD

-1222 AYGTKDPNH
+1222 AYGTTDPNH
-1231 HDLTHHDGTAAT
+1231 HGLTHHDGTAAT

-1271 TDTVIPATHH
+1271 TDTVIPASHH

-1294 TQDGYAA
+1294 TQDGCAA
-1301 YWYCPDCASYFADA
+1301 YWHCPDCGSYFADA

-1383 PAVEGVTDGGT
+1383 PTVEGVTDGGT

-1488 ESVAKLPAP
+1488 ESVTKLPAP

>member
-19 VPKTSWAWTSTVT
+19 VPKTSWAWTATVT

-104 GSLFNLTGEQ
+104 GSLFNLMGEQ

-138 GGGDKTV
+138 GGGDKTT

-172 QHYDGGAAGLYTSTS
+172 QYYDGGAAGLYTSTS

-239 ASKRYGSEDT
+239 ANKQYGSNDT

-258 ITGNAAG
+258 ITGNTAG

-365 LLANEEHTHCVCLQN
+365 LLANEEHIHCVCLQN
-380 QNYGPYHDHDK
+380 QSYGPYHDHDK

-399 SLKSVKSYGCY
+399 SLKSVKSHGCY

-455 HTLTITDCAQEAG
+455 HTLTITDCAEEAG

-511 PTAVSNRGTFNL
+511 PAAVFNRGTFNL
-523 CGGKITGNKS
+523 CGGKVTGNKS

-568 VSGSTLNMSGGTIK
+568 VSGSTLNMTGGTIK
-582 NNISNTL
+582 DNISNTL
-589 GGGVYVKGIQSR
+589 GGGVYVKGLQSR

-648 SGNYACAVDY
+648 SGNYACAADY

-806 NDACTGSIQYVS
+806 SDACTGSIQYVS

-848 NGLTYKNGG
+848 KGLTYKNGG

-912 AMTLTA
+912 AMTLAA

-1002 ETIPVPTVYGPF
+1002 EAIPVPTVYGPF
-1014 TYNGDWQYGLLPGE
+1014 TYNGNWQYGLLPGE
-1028 VYGYELVGSGYSAC
+1028 VYGYELLGSGYRAC

-1087 PENLE
+1087 PGNLE
-1092 YDGTAKEAA
+1092 YDGTAKEAT

-1113 MGYWPDNTFTVI
+1113 MGYWPDNTFTVL

-1192 VPGCQVKGSLGSHD
+1192 VPGCQVKDSLGSHD
-1206 GTATCTERA
+1206 GTATCTKRA

-1222 AYGTKDPNH
+1222 AYGTTDPNH
-1231 HDLTHHDGTAAT
+1231 HDLTNHDGTTAT

-1258 HKLFADAAAAQPI
+1258 HKLFADAAAAQAI

-1281 ANAQRTAGDPATC
+1281 ANARRTAGDPATC
-1294 TQDGYAA
+1294 TQDGCAA
-1301 YWYCPDCASYFADA
+1301 YWYCPDCGSYFADA
-1315 DGKLDESETYTGPE
+1315 DGKLDESKTYTGPE

-1340 THYVYDNN
+1340 THYIYDNN
-1348 ATYDDDGTE
+1348 ATYDDDDTE

-1438 TDRFGNTVTVTFT
+1438 TDRFGNTVTVAFT

-1502 PAVPTGDT
+1502 HAVPTGDT

>member
-37 KSAMSELSYNNTIE
+37 KSAISELSYNNTIE

-81 YNQRVVISGADANSK
+81 YSQRVVISGADANSK

-104 GSLFNLTGEQ
+104 GSLFNLMGEQ

-138 GGGDKTV
+138 GGGDKTA
-145 ATDPAIYLSRYSTLT
+145 ATNPAIYVSRYGTLT

-172 QHYDGGAAGLYTSTS
+172 QYYAGGAVGLFAGTS

-204 GGGVYIGNILASF
+204 GGGVYVANILAAF

-231 YGGGVYCE
+231 YGGVYCE
-239 ASKRYGSEDT
+239 ANKQYGSEDT

-258 ITGNAAG
+258 ITGNTAG

-346 SDRTNCAVT
+346 SDRANCAVT

-365 LLANEEHTHCVCLQN
+365 LLANEEHIHCVCLQN
-380 QNYGPYHDHDK
+380 QSYGPYHDHDQ

-415 VTTTDEGWGSD
+415 VTTNDEGWGSD

-455 HTLTITDCAQEAG
+455 HTLTITDCAEEAG
-468 QITRKDTADPKGTCI
+468 QITRKDTADPKGTRI
-483 VEIDAGCKFNMFG
+483 IEIDAGCKFNMFG

-523 CGGKITGNKS
+523 CGGKITGS
-533 HAVYNENA
+533 
-541 TMNLYGGEISG
+541 
-552 NDTTYT
+552 
-558 DASAGAAVVL
+558 
-568 VSGSTLNMSGGTIK
+568 
-582 NNISNTL
+582 
-589 GGGVYVKGIQSR
+589 
-601 SSTMNFS
+601 
-608 GGEISGNRVN
+608 RVN

-626 DGGGGVYVDLYATLD
+626 DGGGV
-641 LSGTARI
+641 
-648 SGNYACAVDY
+648 
-658 KESATFGGGFGGG
+658 
-671 VYVAGT
+671 
-677 FDMRGGEICDNFA
+677 FA
-690 GLANYKNKYGNDDRR
+690 
-705 GGDGGGV
+705 
-712 YLYSKSS
+712 
-719 FSMSGGSIQDNTVDD
+719 
-734 RGGGVFVR
+734 R

-806 NDACTGSIQYVS
+806 SDACTGSIQYVS

-857 RLTQDCLDLTP
+857 QLTQDCLDLTP

-955 RPVGGTRWSQCGSAF
+955 RPVGGTSWSQCGSAF

-1002 ETIPVPTVYGPF
+1002 EAIPVPTVYGPF
-1014 TYNGDWQYGLLPGE
+1014 TYNGNWQYGLLPGE
-1028 VYGYELVGSGYSAC
+1028 VYGYELVGSGYRAC

-1087 PENLE
+1087 PESLE
-1092 YDGTAKEAA
+1092 YDGTAKEAT
-1101 VRWSTGGDRTMG
+1101 VRWSTGVDRTMG

-1125 YKQNGKVVAAPT
+1125 YEQNGKVVAAPT

-1192 VPGCQVKGSLGSHD
+1192 VPGCQVKDSLGSHD

-1222 AYGTKDPNH
+1222 AYGTTDPNH
-1231 HDLTHHDGTAAT
+1231 HGLTHHDGTAAT

-1301 YWYCPDCASYFADA
+1301 YWYCPDCGSYFADA

-1383 PAVEGVTDGGT
+1383 PAVEGV
-1394 YCLTAEI
+1394 
-1401 TVTDPN
+1401 
-1407 LESVTL
+1407 
-1413 NGQPVELVD
+1413 
-1422 GKLTVSAAEG
+1422 
-1432 VQTLTA
+1432 
-1438 TDRFGNTVTVTFT
+1438 
-1451 VNAQHTEGEGKITT
+1451 
-1465 PATTEREGVKT
+1465 KT

-1497 AEPTT
+1497 TEPTT
-1502 PAVPTGDT
+1502 SAVPTGDT

>member
-37 KSAMSELSYNNTIE
+37 KSAISELSYNNTIE

-81 YNQRVVISGADANSK
+81 YSQRVVISGADANSK

-104 GSLFNLTGEQ
+104 GSLFNLMGEQ

-138 GGGDKTV
+138 GGGDKTA
-145 ATDPAIYLSRYSTLT
+145 ATNPAIYVSRYGTLT

-172 QHYDGGAAGLYTSTS
+172 QYYAGGAVGLFAGTS

-204 GGGVYIGNILASF
+204 GGGVYVANILAAF

-239 ASKRYGSEDT
+239 ANKQYGSEDT

-258 ITGNAAG
+258 ITGNTAG

-346 SDRTNCAVT
+346 SDRANCAVT

-365 LLANEEHTHCVCLQN
+365 LLANEEHIHCVCLQN
-380 QNYGPYHDHDK
+380 QSYGPYHDHDQ

-415 VTTTDEGWGSD
+415 VTTNDEGWGSD

-455 HTLTITDCAQEAG
+455 HTLTITDCAEEAG
-468 QITRKDTADPKGTCI
+468 QITRKDTADPKGTRI
-483 VEIDAGCKFNMFG
+483 IEIDAGCKFNMFG

-523 CGGKITGNKS
+523 CGGKITGS
-533 HAVYNENA
+533 
-541 TMNLYGGEISG
+541 
-552 NDTTYT
+552 
-558 DASAGAAVVL
+558 
-568 VSGSTLNMSGGTIK
+568 
-582 NNISNTL
+582 
-589 GGGVYVKGIQSR
+589 
-601 SSTMNFS
+601 
-608 GGEISGNRVN
+608 RVN

-626 DGGGGVYVDLYATLD
+626 DGGGV
-641 LSGTARI
+641 
-648 SGNYACAVDY
+648 
-658 KESATFGGGFGGG
+658 
-671 VYVAGT
+671 
-677 FDMRGGEICDNFA
+677 FA
-690 GLANYKNKYGNDDRR
+690 
-705 GGDGGGV
+705 
-712 YLYSKSS
+712 
-719 FSMSGGSIQDNTVDD
+719 
-734 RGGGVFVR
+734 R

-806 NDACTGSIQYVS
+806 SDACTGSIQYVS

-857 RLTQDCLDLTP
+857 QLTQDCLDLTP

-955 RPVGGTRWSQCGSAF
+955 RPVGGTSWSQCGSAF

-1002 ETIPVPTVYGPF
+1002 EAIPVPTVYGPF
-1014 TYNGDWQYGLLPGE
+1014 TYNGNWQYGLLPGE
-1028 VYGYELVGSGYSAC
+1028 VYGYELVGSGYRAC

-1087 PENLE
+1087 PESLE
-1092 YDGTAKEAA
+1092 YDGTAKEAT
-1101 VRWSTGGDRTMG
+1101 VRWSTGVDRTMG

-1125 YKQNGKVVAAPT
+1125 YEQNGKVVAAPT

-1192 VPGCQVKGSLGSHD
+1192 VPGCQVKDSLGSHD

-1222 AYGTKDPNH
+1222 AYGTTDPNH
-1231 HDLTHHDGTAAT
+1231 HGLTHHDGTAAT

-1301 YWYCPDCASYFADA
+1301 YWYCPDCGSYFADA

-1383 PAVEGVTDGGT
+1383 PAVEGV
-1394 YCLTAEI
+1394 
-1401 TVTDPN
+1401 
-1407 LESVTL
+1407 
-1413 NGQPVELVD
+1413 
-1422 GKLTVSAAEG
+1422 
-1432 VQTLTA
+1432 
-1438 TDRFGNTVTVTFT
+1438 
-1451 VNAQHTEGEGKITT
+1451 
-1465 PATTEREGVKT
+1465 KT

-1497 AEPTT
+1497 TEPTT
-1502 PAVPTGDT
+1502 SAVPTGDT

>member
-37 KSAMSELSYNNTIE
+37 KSAISELSYNNTIE

-81 YNQRVVISGADANSK
+81 YSQRVVISGADANSK

-104 GSLFNLTGEQ
+104 GSLFNLMGEQ

-138 GGGDKTV
+138 GGGDKTA
-145 ATDPAIYLSRYSTLT
+145 ATNPAIYVSRYGTLT

-172 QHYDGGAAGLYTSTS
+172 QYYAGGAVGLFAGTS

-204 GGGVYIGNILASF
+204 
-217 TMNGGTIANNTATK
+217 
-231 YGGGVYCE
+231 
-239 ASKRYGSEDT
+239 
-249 AKINLNGGT
+249 
-258 ITGNAAG
+258 
-265 IAGGGVYFGG
+265 GGGVYFGG

-336 RGSSDTNVFT
+336 QGSSDTNVFT
-346 SDRTNCAVT
+346 SDRANCAVT

-365 LLANEEHTHCVCLQN
+365 LLANEKHIHCVCLQN
-380 QNYGPYHDHDK
+380 QSYGPYHDHDQ

-426 LDDVR
+426 LDDVQ

-455 HTLTITDCAQEAG
+455 HTLTITDCAEEAG
-468 QITRKDTADPKGTCI
+468 QITRKDTADPKGTRI
-483 VEIDAGCKFNMFG
+483 IEIDAGCKFNMFG

-523 CGGKITGNKS
+523 CGGKITGS
-533 HAVYNENA
+533 
-541 TMNLYGGEISG
+541 
-552 NDTTYT
+552 
-558 DASAGAAVVL
+558 
-568 VSGSTLNMSGGTIK
+568 
-582 NNISNTL
+582 
-589 GGGVYVKGIQSR
+589 
-601 SSTMNFS
+601 
-608 GGEISGNRVN
+608 RVN

-626 DGGGGVYVDLYATLD
+626 DGGGV
-641 LSGTARI
+641 
-648 SGNYACAVDY
+648 
-658 KESATFGGGFGGG
+658 
-671 VYVAGT
+671 
-677 FDMRGGEICDNFA
+677 FA
-690 GLANYKNKYGNDDRR
+690 
-705 GGDGGGV
+705 
-712 YLYSKSS
+712 
-719 FSMSGGSIQDNTVDD
+719 
-734 RGGGVFVR
+734 R

-806 NDACTGSIQYVS
+806 SDACTGSIQYVS

-857 RLTQDCLDLTP
+857 QLTQDCLDLTL

-918 PTEKTAQTQPPTGL
+918 PTEKTVQTQPPTGL
-932 TVTHPQSRTGY
+932 TVTHP
-943 GRINGT
+943 
-949 NSSMEY
+949 
-955 RPVGGTRWSQCGSAF
+955 
-970 TSALAGTYE
+970 
-979 VRYAAT
+979 
-985 ETRKPSPSTT
+985 
-995 VTLNQYL
+995 
-1002 ETIPVPTVYGPF
+1002 
-1014 TYNGDWQYGLLPGE
+1014 
-1028 VYGYELVGSGYSAC
+1028 
-1042 RVGTYTVTVRP
+1042 
-1053 AAGFKWSDGTTGEK
+1053 
-1067 KLQWEIVKRTPTAG
+1067 
-1081 DFTFTA
+1081 
-1087 PENLE
+1087 
-1092 YDGTAKEAA
+1092 
-1101 VRWSTGGDRTMG
+1101 
-1113 MGYWPDNTFTVI
+1113 
-1125 YKQNGKVVAAPT
+1125 
-1137 DMGTYQVYVTVPGNE
+1137 
-1152 DINAVSELTDP
+1152 
-1163 SWTFT
+1163 
-1168 ITHTGNHQWGD
+1168 
-1179 WQHDDTQHWRSCA
+1179 
-1192 VPGCQVKGSLGSHD
+1192 
-1206 GTATCTERA
+1206 
-1215 TCSICGA
+1215 
-1222 AYGTKDPNH
+1222 
-1231 HDLTHHDGTAAT
+1231 
-1243 CTQPGSLEYWQCSDC
+1243 
-1258 HKLFADAAAAQPI
+1258 
-1271 TDTVIPATHH
+1271 
-1281 ANAQRTAGDPATC
+1281 
-1294 TQDGYAA
+1294 
-1301 YWYCPDCASYFADA
+1301 
-1315 DGKLDESETYTGPE
+1315 
-1329 DFYQEAMGHSF
+1329 
-1340 THYVYDNN
+1340 
-1348 ATYDDDGTE
+1348 
-1357 TAQCDH
+1357 
-1363 GCGLTDTRTKVGSKL
+1363 
-1378 IDEAA
+1378 
-1383 PAVEGVTDGGT
+1383 
-1394 YCLTAEI
+1394 
-1401 TVTDPN
+1401 
-1407 LESVTL
+1407 
-1413 NGQPVELVD
+1413 
-1422 GKLTVSAAEG
+1422 
-1432 VQTLTA
+1432 
-1438 TDRFGNTVTVTFT
+1438 
-1451 VNAQHTEGEGKITT
+1451 
-1465 PATTEREGVKT
+1465 
-1476 YACTVCGQVLRT
+1476 
-1488 ESVAKLPAP
+1488 
-1497 AEPTT
+1497 
-1502 PAVPTGDT
+1502 
-1510 GDTGLWMGLAALC
+1510 
-1523 GMSLA
+1523 
-1528 ALLRTGKRKEQ
+1528 

>member
-81 YNQRVVISGADANSK
+81 YSQRVVISGADANSK

-104 GSLFNLTGEQ
+104 GSLFNLMGEQ

-138 GGGDKTV
+138 GGGDKTA
-145 ATDPAIYLSRYSTLT
+145 ATNPAIYVSRYGTLT

-172 QHYDGGAAGLYTSTS
+172 QYYAGGAVGLFAGTS

-204 GGGVYIGNILASF
+204 GGGVYVANILAAF

-231 YGGGVYCE
+231 YGGVYCE
-239 ASKRYGSEDT
+239 ANKQYGSEDT

-258 ITGNAAG
+258 ITGNTAG

-346 SDRTNCAVT
+346 SDRANCAVT

-365 LLANEEHTHCVCLQN
+365 LLANEEHIHCVCLQN
-380 QNYGPYHDHDK
+380 QSYGPYHDHDQ

-415 VTTTDEGWGSD
+415 VTTNDEGWGSD

-455 HTLTITDCAQEAG
+455 HTLTITDCAEEAG
-468 QITRKDTADPKGTCI
+468 QITRKDTADPKGTRI
-483 VEIDAGCKFNMFG
+483 IEIDAGCKFNMFG

-523 CGGKITGNKS
+523 CGGKITGS
-533 HAVYNENA
+533 
-541 TMNLYGGEISG
+541 
-552 NDTTYT
+552 
-558 DASAGAAVVL
+558 
-568 VSGSTLNMSGGTIK
+568 
-582 NNISNTL
+582 
-589 GGGVYVKGIQSR
+589 
-601 SSTMNFS
+601 
-608 GGEISGNRVN
+608 RVN

-626 DGGGGVYVDLYATLD
+626 DGGGV
-641 LSGTARI
+641 
-648 SGNYACAVDY
+648 
-658 KESATFGGGFGGG
+658 
-671 VYVAGT
+671 
-677 FDMRGGEICDNFA
+677 FA
-690 GLANYKNKYGNDDRR
+690 
-705 GGDGGGV
+705 
-712 YLYSKSS
+712 
-719 FSMSGGSIQDNTVDD
+719 
-734 RGGGVFVR
+734 R

-806 NDACTGSIQYVS
+806 SDACTGSIQYVS

-857 RLTQDCLDLTP
+857 QLTQDCLDLTP

-955 RPVGGTRWSQCGSAF
+955 RPVGGTSWSQCGSAF

-1002 ETIPVPTVYGPF
+1002 EAIPVPTVYGPF
-1014 TYNGDWQYGLLPGE
+1014 TYNGNWQYGLLPGE
-1028 VYGYELVGSGYSAC
+1028 VYGYELVGSGYRAC

-1087 PENLE
+1087 PESLE
-1092 YDGTAKEAA
+1092 YDGTAKEAT
-1101 VRWSTGGDRTMG
+1101 VRWSTGVDRTMG

-1125 YKQNGKVVAAPT
+1125 YEQNGKVVAAPT

-1192 VPGCQVKGSLGSHD
+1192 VPGCQVKDSLGSHD

-1222 AYGTKDPNH
+1222 AYGTTDPNH
-1231 HDLTHHDGTAAT
+1231 HGLTHHDGTAAT

-1301 YWYCPDCASYFADA
+1301 YWYCPDCGSYFADA

-1383 PAVEGVTDGGT
+1383 PAVEGV
-1394 YCLTAEI
+1394 
-1401 TVTDPN
+1401 
-1407 LESVTL
+1407 
-1413 NGQPVELVD
+1413 
-1422 GKLTVSAAEG
+1422 
-1432 VQTLTA
+1432 
-1438 TDRFGNTVTVTFT
+1438 
-1451 VNAQHTEGEGKITT
+1451 
-1465 PATTEREGVKT
+1465 KT

-1497 AEPTT
+1497 TEPTT
-1502 PAVPTGDT
+1502 SAVPTGDT